1 MADGN
6 VGSLWMS
13 LGLKETVSKELKNL
27 GYSLNGTDDK
37 VKELQKALKGIGNDL
52 KSGDV
57 DAYARGIANLSKF
70 LKDTKIEAKGLSTL
84 LGSISG
90 ANVQNLLG
98 GEINATNAKKYLG
111 IIKEIT
117 SALSSL
123 GRGNSENTF
132 GLLSG
137 LYRYSVLLD
146 DIVKIKGQIKDLKE
160 TLETPAGKK
169 HEQSIKD
176 LIAEYTKLRTEMIG
190 VVNSG
195 NLKQLDSNKYSELLG
210 RGIQLYEALHAAAV
224 QAEKGVTALSNAA
237 DKEATSIQKS
247 TEVVNEQ
254 TNAFKKQEEQLKA
267 TTAAQ
272 KEKSAAESKTA
283 TAPKI
288 QPFVEDKGLD
298 KMLND
303 VTAAREKDA
312 AATQT
317 QIAYTKILNEVLDAF
332 KGKASTLL
340 GVKDDSGRKY
350 VDILNEA
357 NAAIEK
363 MNKARAAAMA
373 REGKDFKPENY
384 PDPTPRIKKALE
396 YLSLL
401 QRIDIAQKHISEV
414 KAANPNVDTKNI
426 KEAAKLVENFRDK
439 LLALQN
445 DKYLTGA
452 DDAHILGAYRKTL
465 AMTLKDVDAIIGKLQ
480 KPNPLSDLDGNFS
493 KLDAR
498 IDAVREKLAKLRD
511 LMNEGTQ
518 KGYNTSMFGERISG
532 LGGVVARMEAAMSNK
547 NGELANVDK
556 MKQLFSDISVELNKA
571 STAMQAY
578 GREKAKAVAQ
588 EREFAVASKLSAKD
602 KEAEL
607 KALSDYTKRYMTLVE
622 EKRKV
627 AEKAG
632 ISPFFKNDNGLKNI
646 KAEIDTLLER
656 LGRVREDITLYQHA
670 IGSGT
675 KEGISFG
682 QQGLKEANTEAEK
695 LMRSITNLQNVYDTL
710 RVSQVNVKDLI
721 GQTPQKQRQD
731 DIQRRMS
738 DYYSKLEKDSA
749 QAAKDAAK
757 AERERASAEKQ
768 RQKEL
773 NSAEKQRQNE
783 LRNTERRYD
792 SLGNKVRQLRAEFSR
807 GISLGANTDKSYE
820 EIRRLLSM
828 MRVLRALQGSLSS
841 TDWREHIGR
850 LGNYGAGHDAT
861 IANRALQDQRAINAA
876 QEKTNREK
884 EKSIDLERK
893 HQQEIANSAAK
904 VRSDLV
910 RAFEQAKNSAGGL
923 NSTMQDLKSLV
934 MQGGLVYGM
943 QQFAMSVIKT
953 GGELEK
959 QHIALQSI
967 LGDVQNANTMFS
979 QVKQLALQSPFTFSE
994 LNRDVKQLA
1003 AYGVEYDQLYDTT
1016 KRLADMASGL
1026 GVSFERIALA
1036 FGQVRSRGWLDGKEL
1051 RQISYAGIPL
1061 LQKLSEYYSKREG
1074 RKVSTSEVKTRISGR
1089 GVDFEDVKN
1098 VFWEMTDA
1106 GGQFYNM
1113 QLVLSE
1119 TLLGRFN
1126 KLKDAWEIM
1135 LSEFASD
1142 SNIVG
1147 SNLKHIL
1154 DLVTN
1159 LVQALHTMA
1168 PVVVAAFSGFA
1179 LKRLQ
1184 TSLGGGIG
1192 AALLSGKASMA
1203 SDIQKKVLLGEKTTA
1218 QELRLLATK
1227 KLITSEDIK
1236 ALSLAKAIKKVD
1248 LERMYIN
1255 GQISRSIYKDGMTDF
1270 AGTGTFGSRRKLVEA
1285 RQNGGWWN
1293 KAKAAFIGL
1302 QLRTNAYFTNL
1313 KIQFATTGGFWRTF
1327 ALKGMSAFAI
1337 LTAGARTMGATLLA
1351 AVGGLPGLIITGV
1364 TMGISYM
1371 YTKSADL
1378 TNRINQTA
1386 NEIEDRIKQLN
1397 DFLRENDTA
1406 KVLSGGDIK
1415 EVDNLIDA
1423 YKEKLKQLEPYNY
1436 NNLVMKADEK
1446 QSHEERLKYLDEE
1459 LKRLRDAEMIAKSK
1473 MGNRD
1478 NYSDFSG
1485 AITRSNR
1492 NYETLEKTTAQNMSD
1507 KGMDFASARSA
1518 AWKGLQPYQKGDMVN
1533 PIKKVILKQFGD
1545 ISKDETMRLAAM
1557 QAMSNIFASMEI
1569 PESRANMIR
1578 ASVLQAFGIG
1588 DKDSWLQE
1596 EAKNKLSDLLD
1607 SIAPTIATKI
1617 RSGQTLNEAEK
1628 AKVEELM
1635 QDAKRGL
1642 TGQYPEFEKALQA
1655 LLDASN
1661 FEAVIN
1667 LVFKDSKF
1675 NDVQNELL
1683 GNLPKMPLGVGD
1695 PETQAKKQKFAQ
1707 SWGKEGSWTKA
1718 REAANADVAAKKK
1731 EYEAAKK
1738 AKSKRQDELKK
1749 EWQLAEQ
1756 TAKELNLFD
1765 AKKDKNKG
1773 PKKDSALESLRQ
1785 QFEDFKAARQWYQK
1799 YIGIGNTQSEAIG
1812 KVKSLFPNLDWK
1824 KIDLSKYMESLEAMM
1839 PGRGFWNTT
1848 DRKKFHTQVNREK
1861 AEWQY
1866 SEIDKV
1872 EWERVSSN
1880 FKEAL
1885 EKGVKQA
1892 NLQKE
1897 LYEKTGSLDF
1907 AKLAFQDGA
1916 VWDKQTRKMA
1926 EDFKKNFGHDVN
1938 LGMTEADAKVLYK
1951 DTPLALE
1958 AWQKITTL
1966 VKDNYVKSLQ
1976 QAADIIAQTAS
1987 TQEKIAAI
1995 YAKYE
2000 TPIAQAEEAG
2010 NYGLA
2015 SRYTRQRDKEVNSAK
2030 TEAFNKSSD
2039 YITFFGAVS
2048 QLGMDRA
2055 SEIASQIRENINQAL
2070 ADGTIDAREYGKQI
2084 QQLDEQLNKLSSGK
2098 KNFFNSG
2105 LSGVAEQ
2112 RVKNAN
2118 EKITAGAALKQ
2129 EGERMQQEANTELI
2143 EAFSNLDFDA
2153 VDEIVA
2159 KMLEGHE
2166 KEEKGDAKL
2175 KQGQKEAKAA
2185 NEFKESM
2192 ANVSAAASKI
2202 NENIQ
2207 SIVAT
2212 FNDIKDTASALGV
2225 DTENDGWQDATAF
2238 FNSLGGVSSS
2248 ISNMVTSAMSGNVG
2262 GVLQGFVGIFTSP
2275 FKAFAA
2281 AHDAKLERQIKLAE
2295 RNITELER
2303 LRNDV
2308 KTAIENTLGGVYSYK
2323 MDADTRKRLG
2333 NVTNSYEKAARGESK
2348 KSQYSSD
2355 TYTTA
2360 KKSLSDPGNAYLAE
2374 QASLMAQKDEMQ
2386 RQLNAEEGKKKKD
2399 KDKIADYKQQIK
2411 EMETTI
2417 NNFAKDFLKD
2427 VYGVDMKA
2435 WASQLTDAVVSA
2447 WSKGEDAIDA
2457 YKKKAKEMVKDL
2469 TKNIVSQKL
2478 MEVALQ
2484 GPLDNLTEIIKQ
2496 KGKLEPEDVVKVAD
2510 DLYNGTNNA
2519 AENITA
2525 ILERLK
2531 NMGLD
2536 LSENGDGSVTNGI
2549 TNITEETADI
2559 LASYVNAIRLD
2570 VSVNRAQ
2577 VKDIGELLKM
2587 RLPEMGQIQKAQL
2600 GQLTQIVM
2608 LAEARNEKLDRM
2620 MDWMNAV
2627 STSGRKKLYIS

>member
-13 LGLKETVSKELKNL
+13 LGIKDAVSKELNRIADSMTGVDAKTKKAQESMRKLAEENLAGKNVAFL
-27 GYSLNGTDDK
+27 DK
-37 VKELQKALKGIGNDL
+37 LKKAVGDSTKEAKELQAVFEAIRSVRGGFTSLNWSFGAKNLNEYYNIITKISEALSKLYTQGL
-52 KSGDV
+52 TASGDKMWGSATGAV
-57 DAYARGIANLSKF
+57 EVL
-70 LKDTKIEAKGLSTL
+70 KGLSKIKEDGNIFFENFFKTDK
-84 LGSISG
+84 
-90 ANVQNLLG
+90 
-98 GEINATNAKKYLG
+98 AKAELESLQRE
-111 IIKEIT
+111 IIKLQKE
-117 SALSSL
+117 
-123 GRGNSENTF
+123 GM
-132 GLLSG
+132 GLLSKRNLDTQG
-137 LYRYSVLLD
+137 LAWATGLDDKIYKLHRAYSVLRD
-146 DIVKIKGQIKDLKE
+146 DEEKLLATTEKKKS
-160 TLETPAGKK
+160 AGKQDE
-169 HEQSIKD
+169 EQAKKT
-176 LIAEYTKLRTEMIG
+176 AEA
-190 VVNSG
+190 VNV
-195 NLKQLDSNKYSELLG
+195 QTD
-210 RGIQLYEALHAAAV
+210 AL
-224 QAEKGVTALSNAA
+224 
-237 DKEATSIQKS
+237 
-247 TEVVNEQ
+247 
-254 TNAFKKQEEQLKA
+254 KKQEEQLKA

-272 KEKSAAESKTA
+272 KEKSAAESKA
-283 TAPKI
+283 AAAPKI

-363 MNKARAAAMA
+363 MNKARAAAMVKK
-373 REGKDFKPENY
+373 GKDFNPANY

-396 YLSLL
+396 YLSQL

-426 KEAAKLVENFRDK
+426 KEAAKLVENFRNK

-498 IDAVREKLAKLRD
+498 IGAVREKLAKLRD

-578 GREKAKAVAQ
+578 GREKAKAVATDRNLETMEARYRRLQ
-588 EREFAVASKLSAKD
+588 ELISEVNRKIRELNDSARQGIRVGADTSRAESAISRLTEMRDKFSNADIGSKNAVA
-602 KEAEL
+602 EL
-607 KALSDYTKRYMTLVE
+607 VSEYK
-622 EKRKV
+622 
-627 AEKAG
+627 
-632 ISPFFKNDNGLKNI
+632 ILKNEIGNAKSEQDKLNNAITRANKKQDRKNERQEARDNKQRLSEI
-646 KAEIDTLLER
+646 KA
-656 LGRVREDITLYQHA
+656 A
-670 IGSGT
+670 
-675 KEGISFG
+675 
-682 QQGLKEANTEAEK
+682 EA
-695 LMRSITNLQNVYDTL
+695 
-710 RVSQVNVKDLI
+710 
-721 GQTPQKQRQD
+721 
-731 DIQRRMS
+731 
-738 DYYSKLEKDSA
+738 
-749 QAAKDAAK
+749 
-757 AERERASAEKQ
+757 
-768 RQKEL
+768 
-773 NSAEKQRQNE
+773 
-783 LRNTERRYD
+783 RYD
-792 SLGNKVRQLRAEFSR
+792 SLGNKVRALRREFSR
-807 GISLGANTDKSYE
+807 GISLGADVSKAE
-820 EIRRLLSM
+820 AEIHRLIDI
-828 MRVLRALQGSLSS
+828 MRYLRQMRIELTAGNMNVVG
-841 TDWREHIGR
+841 RIG
-850 LGNYGAGHDAT
+850 NIGAGHDTTLAG
-861 IANRALQDQRAINAA
+861 RALQDQKATNAAA
-876 QEKTNREK
+876 QEAINKGVRRG
-884 EKSIDLERK
+884 IDLERER
-893 HQQEIANSAAK
+893 QQEIAKSAAK
-904 VRSDLV
+904 VRSDL
-910 RAFEQAKNSAGGL
+910 AAALAGANAEASKMHGTL
-923 NSTMQDLKSLV
+923 NDIKSLFL
-934 MQGGLVYGM
+934 QGGIVYGA
-943 QQFAMSVIKT
+943 QSLFNAIVQT
-953 GGELEK
+953 GGEIVQ
-959 QHIALQSI
+959 QHIALRSI
-967 LGDVQNANTMFS
+967 LGDVTKADELFAQT
-979 QVKQLALQSPFTFSE
+979 QELALRSPFKFGE

-1003 AYGVEYDQLYDTT
+1003 AFGVEADSLYDTT
-1016 KRLADMASGL
+1016 KRLADIASGL
-1026 GVSFERIALA
+1026 GVSFERLGLA
-1036 FGQVRSRGWLDGKEL
+1036 YGQVKARSWLDGKEL
-1051 RQISYAGIPL
+1051 RQFAYAGLPL
-1061 LQKLSEYYSKREG
+1061 LQKITELYNSEGKNNKTNYKQSDVKEMISKRQ
-1074 RKVSTSEVKTRISGR
+1074 VS
-1089 GVDFEDVKN
+1089 FEDVQK
-1098 VFWEMTDA
+1098 VLWKMTDE

-1119 TLLGRFN
+1119 TLLGQWN

-1135 LSEFASD
+1135 LSRFAEGKNVIGGTFMFAIKGATDLLLTIDKLSPALLTFASVFL
-1142 SNIVG
+1142 SKKLFGLASSRLGIG
-1147 SNLKHIL
+1147 SIDRNLNDQAKIQLRNYAIEQQQLVLERKITQEIATQNVQKRAYWLADVQTQQAVMGRLALEGKLSIL
-1154 DLVTN
+1154 QMQKAVREGLITKELIDQLVIMGQITARQGEII
-1159 LVQALHTMA
+1159 LKGGTMA
-1168 PVVVAAFSGFA
+1168 AV
-1179 LKRLQ
+1179 
-1184 TSLGGGIG
+1184 
-1192 AALLSGKASMA
+1192 M
-1203 SDIQKKVLLGEKTTA
+1203 
-1218 QELRLLATK
+1218 
-1227 KLITSEDIK
+1227 
-1236 ALSLAKAIKKVD
+1236 
-1248 LERMYIN
+1248 N
-1255 GQISRSIYKDGMTDF
+1255 MT
-1270 AGTGTFGSRRKLVEA
+1270 GSK
-1285 RQNGGWWN
+1285 
-1293 KAKAAFIGL
+1293 
-1302 QLRTNAYFTNL
+1302 
-1313 KIQFATTGGFWRTF
+1313 
-1327 ALKGMSAFAI
+1327 LKGMLSFVGGWVGLTFMAVTQVISSIYNEFSAIKEKAESLQAPDSDWMKDYYDALGAKKGTTDTELKKQIDSMKQLLIKSDAYTKTIDEQIKKAKDLNEQYDILRKGVENAKNVASGDAGMIADAIGSTGGWKSGNPFNDTIEENLKDLQHSTDAYQLKLSAFDEVTKSKMDSVASAI
-1337 LTAGARTMGATLLA
+1337 LGAAGAGKTLEDKIRILA
-1351 AVGGLPGLIITGV
+1351 DEGGQKWAVFQANMVKWNKNIGFSIKVLGNKANDV
-1364 TMGISYM
+1364 TSDI
-1371 YTKSADL
+1371 
-1378 TNRINQTA
+1378 
-1386 NEIEDRIKQLN
+1386 NEIANDDVPKILNTIKKHLGLYGN
-1397 DFLRENDTA
+1397 DFKNWCNRNPERFRNMLLQIMNEATWLVPQIKKKLEELTGFEFKPSGNKNSVTGKTVMQERVFENLRGNQKAYDLISSYIAEGSWYKTKNNAQSALQDLYNEMKSRQKGGASKASIAEA
-1406 KVLSGGDIK
+1406 KKDYETLHKAVLQGFGYNFIPEDKKSNKVPKNKGDKKDK
-1415 EVDNLIDA
+1415 E
-1423 YKEKLKQLEPYNY
+1423 
-1436 NNLVMKADEK
+1436 
-1446 QSHEERLKYLDEE
+1446 LDE
-1459 LKRLRDAEMIAKSK
+1459 LKR
-1473 MGNRD
+1473 
-1478 NYSDFSG
+1478 
-1485 AITRSNR
+1485 
-1492 NYETLEKTTAQNMSD
+1492 
-1507 KGMDFASARSA
+1507 
-1518 AWKGLQPYQKGDMVN
+1518 
-1533 PIKKVILKQFGD
+1533 
-1545 ISKDETMRLAAM
+1545 
-1557 QAMSNIFASMEI
+1557 
-1569 PESRANMIR
+1569 
-1578 ASVLQAFGIG
+1578 
-1588 DKDSWLQE
+1588 
-1596 EAKNKLSDLLD
+1596 
-1607 SIAPTIATKI
+1607 
-1617 RSGQTLNEAEK
+1617 
-1628 AKVEELM
+1628 
-1635 QDAKRGL
+1635 
-1642 TGQYPEFEKALQA
+1642 
-1655 LLDASN
+1655 
-1661 FEAVIN
+1661 
-1667 LVFKDSKF
+1667 
-1675 NDVQNELL
+1675 
-1683 GNLPKMPLGVGD
+1683 
-1695 PETQAKKQKFAQ
+1695 
-1707 SWGKEGSWTKA
+1707 
-1718 REAANADVAAKKK
+1718 
-1731 EYEAAKK
+1731 
-1738 AKSKRQDELKK
+1738 
-1749 EWQLAEQ
+1749 QL
-1756 TAKELNLFD
+1756 
-1765 AKKDKNKG
+1765 
-1773 PKKDSALESLRQ
+1773 
-1785 QFEDFKAARQWYQK
+1785 EDFKAARQAYQK
-1799 YIGIGNTQSEAIG
+1799 LRKEAG
-1812 KVKSLFPNLDWK
+1812 MSRAKAKNEVFGLYKDLDWK
-1824 KIDLSKYMESLEAMM
+1824 KIDLDNYSGSISRLKD
-1839 PGRGFWNTT
+1839 GFNFDKTT
-1848 DRKKFHTQVNREK
+1848 DRKKFRTQLDKENF
-1861 AEWQY
+1861 EWRF
-1866 SEIDKV
+1866 SEELKP
-1872 EWERVSSN
+1872 EWERVASN

-1916 VWDKQTRKMA
+1916 VWDRQTRKMA
-1926 EDFKKNFGHDVN
+1926 EDFKKNFGHDVD
-1938 LGMTEADAKVLYK
+1938 LGLTDADAKVLYK

-1987 TQEKIAAI
+1987 TQEKTAAI

-2000 TPIAQAEEAG
+2000 TPIAQAKEAG
-2010 NYGLA
+2010 DNGLA
-2015 SRYTRQRDKEVNSAK
+2015 YRYTRQRDKEVNSAK

-2098 KNFFNSG
+2098 KNFFNAG

-2112 RVKNAN
+2112 RVQNAN

-2129 EGERMQQEANTELI
+2129 EGERLAQEATTRL
-2143 EAFSNLDFDA
+2143 LDALKNSDW
-2153 VDEIVA
+2153 DGVA
-2159 KMLEGHE
+2159 KATAEVQEGKKKA
-2166 KEEKGDAKL
+2166 KEGENKIKE
-2175 KQGQKEAKAA
+2175 GQEEAKAA
-2185 NEFKESM
+2185 NKFKKAMS
-2192 ANVSAAASKI
+2192 AVSVAADKI
-2202 NENIQ
+2202 NANIQ
-2207 SIVAT
+2207 GVVAA

-2225 DTENDGWQDATAF
+2225 DTESNAWQDATAF
-2238 FNSLGGVSSS
+2238 FDSLNGISNSISS
-2248 ISNMVTSAMSGNVG
+2248 IATSAMSGNVG
-2262 GVLQGFVGIFTSP
+2262 GVIQGVVGIFTSP

-2281 AHDAKLERQIKLAE
+2281 AHDAKQERQIKLAE

-2427 VYGVDMKA
+2427 IYGVDMKA

-2447 WSKGEDAIDA
+2447 WSKGEDAIGA

-2469 TKNIVSQKL
+2469 TKNIVSQKV
-2478 MEVALQ
+2478 MEAALQ

-2549 TNITEETADI
+2549 KNITEETADI

>member
-13 LGLKETVSKELKNL
+13 LGLKETVSKELNKIADGMTGVDEKTRKAQENLRKLADTDVSGKNISFLKKIQNAL
-27 GYSLNGTDDK
+27 GDTSAEA
-37 VKELQKALKGIGNDL
+37 KELQAVLGVIGKTKGGWKGITEDL
-52 KSGDV
+52 NIGKLQQ
-57 DAYARGIANLSKF
+57 YAKLVRELEFALTNIESK
-70 LKDTKIEAKGLSTL
+70 KGLSDSGFNLQSTIYQSREAIDAIASLQNHLKFADAPTASGLKAIRQELQGLINEGTSLIHSPIKNYMQIDKWLNTL
-84 LGSISG
+84 DGKVTDIEYKYIVATQGVSK
-90 ANVQNLLG
+90 
-98 GEINATNAKKYLG
+98 ETNAV
-111 IIKEIT
+111 
-117 SALSSL
+117 A
-123 GRGNSENTF
+123 
-132 GLLSG
+132 
-137 LYRYSVLLD
+137 D
-146 DIVKIKGQIKDLKE
+146 
-160 TLETPAGKK
+160 AGKRAE
-169 HEQSIKD
+169 EQTKKN
-176 LIAEYTKLRTEMIG
+176 AE
-190 VVNSG
+190 
-195 NLKQLDSNKYSELLG
+195 
-210 RGIQLYEALHAAAV
+210 A
-224 QAEKGVTALSNAA
+224 
-237 DKEATSIQKS
+237 
-247 TEVVNEQ
+247 VNEQ
-254 TNAFKKQEEQLKA
+254 TNALKKQEEQLKA

-757 AERERASAEKQ
+757 AERERA
-768 RQKEL
+768 
-773 NSAEKQRQNE
+773 SAEKQRQNE

-1492 NYETLEKTTAQNMSD
+1492 NYERLEKTTAQNMSD

-2262 GVLQGFVGIFTSP
+2262 GVLQGVVGIFTSP

-2427 VYGVDMKA
+2427 IYGVDMKA
-2435 WASQLTDAVVSA
+2435 WASQLTDAVVSS

-2469 TKNIVSQKL
+2469 TKNIVSQKV

-2549 TNITEETADI
+2549 KNITEETADI

-2620 MDWMNAV
+2620 MDWMNSV

>member
-13 LGLKETVSKELKNL
+13 LGIKDAVSKELNRIADSMTGVDAKTKKAQESMRKLAEENLAGKNVAFL
-27 GYSLNGTDDK
+27 DRLKKAIGDSTK
-37 VKELQKALKGIGNDL
+37 EAKELQVVFEAIRSIRGGFSSLNWSVGAKSLKEYSGIIMKINDALDKLYTRGLTASGDKMWGSATGALKVLEGISKIKEEGNFFFENFFKTDKAKAGLEDL
-52 KSGDV
+52 Q
-57 DAYARGIANLSKF
+57 R
-70 LKDTKIEAKGLSTL
+70 E
-84 LGSISG
+84 
-90 ANVQNLLG
+90 
-98 GEINATNAKKYLG
+98 
-111 IIKEIT
+111 IIKLQKE
-117 SALSSL
+117 
-123 GRGNSENTF
+123 GM
-132 GLLSG
+132 GLLNKRTLDTEG
-137 LYRYSVLLD
+137 LAWAAGLDDKIYKLHRAYSVLRD
-146 DIVKIKGQIKDLKE
+146 DEEKLLATTE
-160 TLETPAGKK
+160 KK
-169 HEQSIKD
+169 KPVWKQDEEQAKKN
-176 LIAEYTKLRTEMIG
+176 AEA
-190 VVNSG
+190 VN
-195 NLKQLDSNKYSELLG
+195 
-210 RGIQLYEALHAAAV
+210 V
-224 QAEKGVTALSNAA
+224 
-237 DKEATSIQKS
+237 
-247 TEVVNEQ
+247 Q
-254 TNAFKKQEEQLKA
+254 TNALKKQEEQLKA
-267 TTAAQ
+267 TSAAQ
-272 KEKSAAESKTA
+272 KEKNATENKAAA
-283 TAPKI
+283 APKI

-363 MNKARAAAMA
+363 MNKARAAAMVK
-373 REGKDFKPENY
+373 EGKDFNPANY

-426 KEAAKLVENFRDK
+426 KEAAKLVENFRNK

-757 AERERASAEKQ
+757 AERERA
-768 RQKEL
+768 
-773 NSAEKQRQNE
+773 SAEKQRQNE

-1492 NYETLEKTTAQNMSD
+1492 NYERLEKTTAQNMSD

-1773 PKKDSALESLRQ
+1773 TKKDSALESLRQ

-1848 DRKKFHTQVNREK
+1848 DRKKFRTQVNREK

-1866 SEIDKV
+1866 SEVDKV

-1916 VWDKQTRKMA
+1916 VWNKQTRKMA

-2192 ANVSAAASKI
+2192 ANVSVAASKI

-2248 ISNMVTSAMSGNVG
+2248 ITSAMSGNVG

-2386 RQLNAEEGKKKKD
+2386 RQLNAEEGKKKND

-2427 VYGVDMKA
+2427 IYGVDMKA

-2469 TKNIVSQKL
+2469 TKNIVSQKV
-2478 MEVALQ
+2478 MEAALQ
-2484 GPLDNLTEIIKQ
+2484 GPLDNLTEIIKK

-2531 NMGLD
+2531 DMGLD

-2549 TNITEETADI
+2549 KNITEETADI

>member
-13 LGLKETVSKELKNL
+13 LGIKDAVSKELNRIADSMTGVDAKTKKAQESMRKLAEENLAGKNVAFL
-27 GYSLNGTDDK
+27 DRLKKTIGDSTK
-37 VKELQKALKGIGNDL
+37 EAKELQVVFEAIR
-52 KSGDV
+52 SV
-57 DAYARGIANLSKF
+57 RGGFSSLNWSVG
-70 LKDTKIEAKGLSTL
+70 AKGL
-84 LGSISG
+84 
-90 ANVQNLLG
+90 N
-98 GEINATNAKKYLG
+98 EYYG
-111 IIKEIT
+111 IIMKIKDALDKLYTRGLTASGDKMWGSMTGALNVLDGISKIKED
-117 SALSSL
+117 
-123 GRGNSENTF
+123 GGFFFENFFKTDKAKAGLEDLQREIIKLQKEGM
-132 GLLSG
+132 GLLNKKNLDTEG
-137 LYRYSVLLD
+137 LAWAAGLDDKIYKLYRAYSVLQDAEEKL
-146 DIVKIKGQIKDLKE
+146 LATTE
-160 TLETPAGKK
+160 KK
-169 HEQSIKD
+169 KPVWKQDEEQAKKN
-176 LIAEYTKLRTEMIG
+176 AEA
-190 VVNSG
+190 VN
-195 NLKQLDSNKYSELLG
+195 
-210 RGIQLYEALHAAAV
+210 V
-224 QAEKGVTALSNAA
+224 
-237 DKEATSIQKS
+237 
-247 TEVVNEQ
+247 Q
-254 TNAFKKQEEQLKA
+254 TNALKKQEEQLKA

-272 KEKSAAESKTA
+272 KEKSTAESKTA

-426 KEAAKLVENFRDK
+426 KEAAKLVENFRNK

-547 NGELANVDK
+547 NGELANIDK

-656 LGRVREDITLYQHA
+656 LGRVREDIALYQHA
-670 IGSGT
+670 IGTGT

-710 RVSQVNVKDLI
+710 RVSQANVKDLI

-757 AERERASAEKQ
+757 AERERAA
-768 RQKEL
+768 
-773 NSAEKQRQNE
+773 AEKQRQNE

-841 TDWREHIGR
+841 TNWREHLGR

-861 IANRALQDQRAINAA
+861 QAGRALQDQKATNAAA
-876 QEKTNREK
+876 QEAINKGIRRG
-884 EKSIDLERK
+884 IDLERER
-893 HQQEIANSAAK
+893 QQEIAKSAAK
-904 VRSDLV
+904 VRSDL
-910 RAFEQAKNSAGGL
+910 AAALAGANAEASKMHGTL
-923 NSTMQDLKSLV
+923 NDIKSLFL
-934 MQGGLVYGM
+934 QGGIVYGA
-943 QQFAMSVIKT
+943 QSLFNAIVQT
-953 GGELEK
+953 GGEIVQ
-959 QHIALQSI
+959 QHIALRSI
-967 LGDVQNANTMFS
+967 LGDVTKADELFAQT
-979 QVKQLALQSPFTFSE
+979 QELALRSPFKFGE

-1003 AYGVEYDQLYDTT
+1003 AFGVEADSLYDTT
-1016 KRLADMASGL
+1016 KRLADIASGL
-1026 GVSFERIALA
+1026 GVSFERLGLA
-1036 FGQVRSRGWLDGKEL
+1036 YGQVKARSWLDGKEL
-1051 RQISYAGIPL
+1051 RQFAYAGLPL
-1061 LQKLSEYYSKREG
+1061 LQKITELYNSEGKNNKTNYKQSDVKEMISKRQ
-1074 RKVSTSEVKTRISGR
+1074 VS
-1089 GVDFEDVKN
+1089 FEDVQKIL
-1098 VFWEMTDA
+1098 WKMTDE

-1119 TLLGRFN
+1119 TLLGQWN

-1135 LSEFASD
+1135 LSRFAEGKNVIGGTFMFAIKGATDLLLTIDKLSPALLTFASVFL
-1142 SNIVG
+1142 SKKLFGLASSRLGIG
-1147 SNLKHIL
+1147 SIGRNLNDQAKIQLRNYAIEQQQLVLERKITQEIATQNVQKRAYWLADVQTQQAVMGRLALEGKLSIL
-1154 DLVTN
+1154 QMQKAVKEGLITKELIDQLVIMGQITARQGEII
-1159 LVQALHTMA
+1159 LKGGTMA
-1168 PVVVAAFSGFA
+1168 AV
-1179 LKRLQ
+1179 
-1184 TSLGGGIG
+1184 
-1192 AALLSGKASMA
+1192 M
-1203 SDIQKKVLLGEKTTA
+1203 
-1218 QELRLLATK
+1218 
-1227 KLITSEDIK
+1227 
-1236 ALSLAKAIKKVD
+1236 
-1248 LERMYIN
+1248 N
-1255 GQISRSIYKDGMTDF
+1255 MT
-1270 AGTGTFGSRRKLVEA
+1270 GSK
-1285 RQNGGWWN
+1285 
-1293 KAKAAFIGL
+1293 
-1302 QLRTNAYFTNL
+1302 
-1313 KIQFATTGGFWRTF
+1313 
-1327 ALKGMSAFAI
+1327 LKGMLSFVGGWVGLTFMAVTQVISSIYNEFSAIKEKAESLQAPDSDWMKDYYDALGAKKGTTDTELKKQIDSMKQLLIKSDAYTKTIDEQIKKAKDLNEQYDILRKGVENAKNVASGDAGMIADAIGSTGGWKSGNPFNDTIEENLKDLQHSTDAYQLKLSTFDELTKSKMDSVASAI
-1337 LTAGARTMGATLLA
+1337 LGAAGAGKTLEDKIRILADEGGQKWAIFQANMVKWNGNIAYSIKGLGNRANDVTSDINEIANDDVPKILGAIRKHLGLYGNDFKNWCNRNPERFRNMLLQIMNEA
-1351 AVGGLPGLIITGV
+1351 TWLVPQIKKKLEELTSFEFKPSGKKNSITGRTV
-1364 TMGISYM
+1364 MQERVFENLNGNQKAYDLISSYIEEGSW
-1371 YTKSADL
+1371 YKTKNNAQSALQDL
-1378 TNRINQTA
+1378 Y
-1386 NEIEDRIKQLN
+1386 NEMKSRQKGGASKASIAEAKKDYDTLYKAVLQGFGYRFIPEDKKSN
-1397 DFLRENDTA
+1397 
-1406 KVLSGGDIK
+1406 KVPKVKDDK
-1415 EVDNLIDA
+1415 ED
-1423 YKEKLKQLEPYNY
+1423 KEL
-1436 NNLVMKADEK
+1436 
-1446 QSHEERLKYLDEE
+1446 EE
-1459 LKRLRDAEMIAKSK
+1459 LKR
-1473 MGNRD
+1473 
-1478 NYSDFSG
+1478 
-1485 AITRSNR
+1485 
-1492 NYETLEKTTAQNMSD
+1492 
-1507 KGMDFASARSA
+1507 
-1518 AWKGLQPYQKGDMVN
+1518 
-1533 PIKKVILKQFGD
+1533 
-1545 ISKDETMRLAAM
+1545 
-1557 QAMSNIFASMEI
+1557 
-1569 PESRANMIR
+1569 
-1578 ASVLQAFGIG
+1578 
-1588 DKDSWLQE
+1588 
-1596 EAKNKLSDLLD
+1596 
-1607 SIAPTIATKI
+1607 
-1617 RSGQTLNEAEK
+1617 
-1628 AKVEELM
+1628 
-1635 QDAKRGL
+1635 
-1642 TGQYPEFEKALQA
+1642 
-1655 LLDASN
+1655 
-1661 FEAVIN
+1661 
-1667 LVFKDSKF
+1667 
-1675 NDVQNELL
+1675 
-1683 GNLPKMPLGVGD
+1683 
-1695 PETQAKKQKFAQ
+1695 
-1707 SWGKEGSWTKA
+1707 
-1718 REAANADVAAKKK
+1718 
-1731 EYEAAKK
+1731 
-1738 AKSKRQDELKK
+1738 
-1749 EWQLAEQ
+1749 QL
-1756 TAKELNLFD
+1756 
-1765 AKKDKNKG
+1765 
-1773 PKKDSALESLRQ
+1773 
-1785 QFEDFKAARQWYQK
+1785 EDFKAARQAYQK
-1799 YIGIGNTQSEAIG
+1799 LRKEAGMSRAKAKSEVFG
-1812 KVKSLFPNLDWK
+1812 LYKDLDWK
-1824 KIDLSKYMESLEAMM
+1824 KIGLDNYSGSIARLK
-1839 PGRGFWNTT
+1839 GGFNFDKTN
-1848 DRKKFHTQVNREK
+1848 DRKKFRTQLDKENF
-1861 AEWQY
+1861 EWRF
-1866 SEIDKV
+1866 SEELKP
-1872 EWERVSSN
+1872 EWERVAAN

-1938 LGMTEADAKVLYK
+1938 LGMTEADAKALYK
-1951 DTPLALE
+1951 ETPLALE

-2212 FNDIKDTASALGV
+2212 FNDIKDTASTLGV

-2427 VYGVDMKA
+2427 IYGVDMKA

-2469 TKNIVSQKL
+2469 TKNIVSQKV

-2549 TNITEETADI
+2549 KNITEETADI

>member
-1 MADGN
+1 MASGN
-6 VGSLWMS
+6 LGDLWFQLGIKDNTHKALNSMLKDVQRLEGMINSLNLNINKERDPNKKKEMKEQLSNALNYLHLLQKVNIELNKIGDIKNVNAGINTGELDRAKKALMDFRNELINLQTGKTAGGVDNAFMS
-13 LGLKETVSKELKNL
+13 AYNAKFRNLITDVRQIEKAFDKENTLSASKNNAARLNRELETTKNKLAEIQSLQSKGMRNGIDTTALLSGGNTLRGVKRRMETMLADDNLLANGAKVKSLLSDIAYAYTKATGKVQEYKRTASETASVDSALSKQKLAVEQINTILSNIDKLNGKSLEIGTDTSKLTAVRGEIERIKATIESFSGKQLLNKGFGDALNELKL
-27 GYSLNGTDDK
+27 W
-37 VKELQKALKGIGNDL
+37 KERVN
-52 KSGDV
+52 
-57 DAYARGIANLSKF
+57 RT
-70 LKDTKIEAKGLSTL
+70 LKDQ
-84 LGSISG
+84 SG
-90 ANVQNLLG
+90 ANQR
-98 GEINATNAKKYLG
+98 AKA
-111 IIKEIT
+111 
-117 SALSSL
+117 SD
-123 GRGNSENTF
+123 RN
-132 GLLSG
+132 
-137 LYRYSVLLD
+137 
-146 DIVKIKGQIKDLKE
+146 
-160 TLETPAGKK
+160 LETMEARYRRL
-169 HEQSIKD
+169 Q
-176 LIAEYTKLRTEMIG
+176 
-190 VVNSG
+190 
-195 NLKQLDSNKYSELLG
+195 EL
-210 RGIQLYEALHAAAV
+210 
-224 QAEKGVTALSNAA
+224 
-237 DKEATSIQKS
+237 
-247 TEVVNEQ
+247 
-254 TNAFKKQEEQLKA
+254 
-267 TTAAQ
+267 
-272 KEKSAAESKTA
+272 
-283 TAPKI
+283 
-288 QPFVEDKGLD
+288 
-298 KMLND
+298 
-303 VTAAREKDA
+303 
-312 AATQT
+312 
-317 QIAYTKILNEVLDAF
+317 
-332 KGKASTLL
+332 
-340 GVKDDSGRKY
+340 
-350 VDILNEA
+350 
-357 NAAIEK
+357 
-363 MNKARAAAMA
+363 
-373 REGKDFKPENY
+373 
-384 PDPTPRIKKALE
+384 
-396 YLSLL
+396 
-401 QRIDIAQKHISEV
+401 ISEV
-414 KAANPNVDTKNI
+414 TRKIRELNDSARQGIRVGADTSRAESAI
-426 KEAAKLVENFRDK
+426 SRLTEMRDK
-439 LLALQN
+439 FN
-445 DKYLTGA
+445 NA
-452 DDAHILGAYRKTL
+452 D
-465 AMTLKDVDAIIGKLQ
+465 IG
-480 KPNPLSDLDGNFS
+480 S
-493 KLDAR
+493 K
-498 IDAVREKLAKLRD
+498 
-511 LMNEGTQ
+511 N
-518 KGYNTSMFGERISG
+518 
-532 LGGVVARMEAAMSNK
+532 
-547 NGELANVDK
+547 
-556 MKQLFSDISVELNKA
+556 
-571 STAMQAY
+571 
-578 GREKAKAVAQ
+578 AVA
-588 EREFAVASKLSAKD
+588 
-602 KEAEL
+602 EL
-607 KALSDYTKRYMTLVE
+607 VSEYK
-622 EKRKV
+622 
-627 AEKAG
+627 
-632 ISPFFKNDNGLKNI
+632 ILKNEIGNAKSEQDKLNNAITRANKKQDRKNERQEARDNKQRLSEI
-646 KAEIDTLLER
+646 KA
-656 LGRVREDITLYQHA
+656 
-670 IGSGT
+670 
-675 KEGISFG
+675 
-682 QQGLKEANTEAEK
+682 TEA
-695 LMRSITNLQNVYDTL
+695 
-710 RVSQVNVKDLI
+710 
-721 GQTPQKQRQD
+721 
-731 DIQRRMS
+731 
-738 DYYSKLEKDSA
+738 
-749 QAAKDAAK
+749 
-757 AERERASAEKQ
+757 
-768 RQKEL
+768 
-773 NSAEKQRQNE
+773 
-783 LRNTERRYD
+783 RYD
-792 SLGNKVRQLRAEFSR
+792 SLGNKVRALRREFSR
-807 GISLGANTDKSYE
+807 GISLGADVSKAEAEIYRLTGIMRYLRIMRSELEAGNIKEVGRIGNT
-820 EIRRLLSM
+820 
-828 MRVLRALQGSLSS
+828 G
-841 TDWREHIGR
+841 T
-850 LGNYGAGHDAT
+850 GHDTTLAG
-861 IANRALQDQRAINAA
+861 RALQDQRAINAA

-959 QHIALQSI
+959 QHFALQSI

-1492 NYETLEKTTAQNMSD
+1492 NYERLEKTTAQNMSD

-1607 SIAPTIATKI
+1607 SVAPTIATKI

-1683 GNLPKMPLGVGD
+1683 GNLPKIPLGVGD
-1695 PETQAKKQKFAQ
+1695 PEIQAKKQKFAQ

-1718 REAANADVAAKKK
+1718 REAANADIAAKKK

-1824 KIDLSKYMESLEAMM
+1824 KIDLSKYIESLEAMM

-1872 EWERVSSN
+1872 EWERVASN
-1880 FKEAL
+1880 FKDAL

-1926 EDFKKNFGHDVN
+1926 EDFKKDFGHDVN

-1951 DTPLALE
+1951 EKPLALE

-2129 EGERMQQEANTELI
+2129 EGERMQQEATTALI

-2153 VDEIVA
+2153 VDDIVA
-2159 KMLEGHE
+2159 QMLEGHE
-2166 KEEKGDAKL
+2166 KEEEGDTKL

-2225 DTENDGWQDATAF
+2225 DTESDGWQDATAF
-2238 FNSLGGVSSS
+2238 FNSLGGVSNS
-2248 ISNMVTSAMSGNVG
+2248 ISNAVTSAMSGNVG
-2262 GVLQGFVGIFTSP
+2262 GVLQGVVGIFTSP

-2281 AHDAKLERQIKLAE
+2281 AHDAKQERQIKLAE

-2308 KTAIENTLGGVYSYK
+2308 KTAIENTLGGVYSYN

-2333 NVTNSYEKAARGESK
+2333 NITNSYEKAARGESG
-2348 KSQYSSD
+2348 KSQYTSD
-2355 TYTTA
+2355 TYTAA
-2360 KKSLSDPGNAYLAE
+2360 KKSLSDPSNAFLAE

-2386 RQLNAEEGKKKKD
+2386 RQLNAEDGKKKKD

-2417 NNFAKDFLKD
+2417 NNLAKDFLKD
-2427 VYGVDMKA
+2427 IYGVDMKS
-2435 WASQLTDAVVSA
+2435 WASQLTDAVVTA

-2469 TKNIVSQKL
+2469 TKNIISQKI

-2531 NMGLD
+2531 SMGLD
-2536 LSENGDGSVTNGI
+2536 FSEDGDGSLTNGI
-2549 TNITEETADI
+2549 KNITEETADI

>member
-1 MADGN
+1 MASGN
-6 VGSLWMS
+6 LGDLWFQLGIKDNTNKDLNSMLKYVQRLEGMINSLNYSINKEQDPKKKKEMKEQLSNALNYLHLLQKVNIELNKISGIKNVNAGINTGELDRAKKALMDFRNELINLQSGKTAGGVDNAFMS
-13 LGLKETVSKELKNL
+13 AYNAKFRNLITDVRQIEKAFDKENTLSASKNNAARLNRELETTKNKLAEIQSLQSRGVRNGIDTTALLSGGNTLRGVKRRMETMLADDNLLTNGAKVKSLLSDIAYAYTKATGKVQEYKRTASETTSVDSALSKQKLAVEQINTILGNIDKLKGKSLEIGTDTSKLTAVRGEIERIKTTIESFSGKQLLNKGFGDALNELKL
-27 GYSLNGTDDK
+27 W
-37 VKELQKALKGIGNDL
+37 KERVN
-52 KSGDV
+52 
-57 DAYARGIANLSKF
+57 RT
-70 LKDTKIEAKGLSTL
+70 LKDQ
-84 LGSISG
+84 SG
-90 ANVQNLLG
+90 ANQS
-98 GEINATNAKKYLG
+98 AKA
-111 IIKEIT
+111 
-117 SALSSL
+117 SD
-123 GRGNSENTF
+123 RN
-132 GLLSG
+132 
-137 LYRYSVLLD
+137 
-146 DIVKIKGQIKDLKE
+146 
-160 TLETPAGKK
+160 LETMEARYRRL
-169 HEQSIKD
+169 Q
-176 LIAEYTKLRTEMIG
+176 
-190 VVNSG
+190 
-195 NLKQLDSNKYSELLG
+195 EL
-210 RGIQLYEALHAAAV
+210 
-224 QAEKGVTALSNAA
+224 
-237 DKEATSIQKS
+237 
-247 TEVVNEQ
+247 
-254 TNAFKKQEEQLKA
+254 
-267 TTAAQ
+267 
-272 KEKSAAESKTA
+272 
-283 TAPKI
+283 
-288 QPFVEDKGLD
+288 
-298 KMLND
+298 
-303 VTAAREKDA
+303 
-312 AATQT
+312 
-317 QIAYTKILNEVLDAF
+317 
-332 KGKASTLL
+332 
-340 GVKDDSGRKY
+340 
-350 VDILNEA
+350 
-357 NAAIEK
+357 
-363 MNKARAAAMA
+363 
-373 REGKDFKPENY
+373 
-384 PDPTPRIKKALE
+384 
-396 YLSLL
+396 
-401 QRIDIAQKHISEV
+401 ISEV
-414 KAANPNVDTKNI
+414 TRKIRELNDSARQGIRVGADTSRAERVI
-426 KEAAKLVENFRDK
+426 LRLFEMRDK
-439 LLALQN
+439 FN
-445 DKYLTGA
+445 NA
-452 DDAHILGAYRKTL
+452 D
-465 AMTLKDVDAIIGKLQ
+465 IG
-480 KPNPLSDLDGNFS
+480 S
-493 KLDAR
+493 K
-498 IDAVREKLAKLRD
+498 
-511 LMNEGTQ
+511 N
-518 KGYNTSMFGERISG
+518 
-532 LGGVVARMEAAMSNK
+532 
-547 NGELANVDK
+547 
-556 MKQLFSDISVELNKA
+556 
-571 STAMQAY
+571 
-578 GREKAKAVAQ
+578 AVA
-588 EREFAVASKLSAKD
+588 
-602 KEAEL
+602 EL
-607 KALSDYTKRYMTLVE
+607 VSEYK
-622 EKRKV
+622 
-627 AEKAG
+627 
-632 ISPFFKNDNGLKNI
+632 ILKNEIGNAKSEQDKLNNAITRANKKQDRKNERQEARDNKQRLSEI
-646 KAEIDTLLER
+646 KA
-656 LGRVREDITLYQHA
+656 
-670 IGSGT
+670 
-675 KEGISFG
+675 
-682 QQGLKEANTEAEK
+682 TEA
-695 LMRSITNLQNVYDTL
+695 
-710 RVSQVNVKDLI
+710 
-721 GQTPQKQRQD
+721 
-731 DIQRRMS
+731 
-738 DYYSKLEKDSA
+738 
-749 QAAKDAAK
+749 
-757 AERERASAEKQ
+757 
-768 RQKEL
+768 
-773 NSAEKQRQNE
+773 
-783 LRNTERRYD
+783 RYD
-792 SLGNKVRQLRAEFSR
+792 SLGNKVRALRREFSR
-807 GISLGANTDKSYE
+807 GISLGADVSKAE
-820 EIRRLLSM
+820 AEIHRLIDT
-828 MRVLRALQGSLSS
+828 MRYLRQMRIWLAEGQDVVG
-841 TDWREHIGR
+841 RIG
-850 LGNYGAGHDAT
+850 NIGAGHDTTLAG
-861 IANRALQDQRAINAA
+861 RVLQDQRRLNSG
-876 QEKTNREK
+876 QEKLNRETRQSVK
-884 EKSIDLERK
+884 LVS
-893 HQQEIANSAAK
+893 
-904 VRSDLV
+904 SDLV

-943 QQFAMSVIKT
+943 HQFAMSVITT

-967 LGDVQNANTMFS
+967 LGDIQNANIMFS
-979 QVKQLALQSPFTFSE
+979 QVKELALQSPFTFSE

-1074 RKVSTSEVKTRISGR
+1074 RKVSTSEIKTRISGR

-1119 TLLGRFN
+1119 TLLGRYN

-1135 LSEFASD
+1135 LSDFASGN
-1142 SNIVG
+1142 SIVG
-1147 SNLKHIL
+1147 KGLKGIL
-1154 DLVTN
+1154 DLITE
-1159 LVQALHTMA
+1159 LVQAMHSMA
-1168 PVVVAAFSGFA
+1168 PVIAAAFTGPLLSKAMGRLSGGLDKA
-1179 LKRLQ
+1179 LLTAKSGIATDLTRKALEGKKLKKTEKDFLASKNQIVDADIKNLASANALTKTELRRLYISGRITKEMYAQGMALARQDTASNGINFKRLMANIK
-1184 TSLGGGIG
+1184 SLGEG
-1192 AALLSGKASMA
+1192 AKW
-1203 SDIQKKVLLGEKTTA
+1203 
-1218 QELRLLATK
+1218 
-1227 KLITSEDIK
+1227 K
-1236 ALSLAKAIKKVD
+1236 ALGSL
-1248 LERMYIN
+1248 MGN
-1255 GQISRSIYKDGMTDF
+1255 GIMGGLSSIYSF
-1270 AGTGTFGSRRKLVEA
+1270 F
-1285 RQNGGWWN
+1285 
-1293 KAKAAFIGL
+1293 
-1302 QLRTNAYFTNL
+1302 
-1313 KIQFATTGGFWRTF
+1313 
-1327 ALKGMSAFAI
+1327 
-1337 LTAGARTMGATLLA
+1337 
-1351 AVGGLPGLIITGV
+1351 GGLPGIAITAGA
-1364 TMGISYM
+1364 TMFAYFEQKRAELKQKM
-1371 YTKSADL
+1371 E
-1378 TNRINQTA
+1378 QTA
-1386 NEIEDRIKQLN
+1386 EELEDRAKQMSE
-1397 DFLRENDTA
+1397 FLRDKNVDKIVSKDNE
-1406 KVLSGGDIK
+1406 K
-1415 EVDNLIDA
+1415 EILNAIDA
-1423 YKEKLKQLEPYNY
+1423 YEDKLRAISPHSASAFIMSAK
-1436 NNLVMKADEK
+1436 EK
-1446 QSHEERLKYLDEE
+1446 QSHKERLAYLAEQLKMLQRANEIAKEKEADEDTYKGINE
-1459 LKRLRDAEMIAKSK
+1459 ASDNVAKAAKKLERANAGLRKIKVTSADVSDFDSSQKDFENRIGQLAQRFRSEFKNISTSATEQEAYKAIRENEIGKLALSDEASAMVRSALDRALGLRDTEM
-1473 MGNRD
+1473 
-1478 NYSDFSG
+1478 
-1485 AITRSNR
+1485 
-1492 NYETLEKTTAQNMSD
+1492 EKAFSD
-1507 KGMDFASARSA
+1507 KVMSIVSSAFPA
-1518 AWKGLQPYQKGDMVN
+1518 IAD
-1533 PIKKVILKQFGD
+1533 
-1545 ISKDETMRLAAM
+1545 
-1557 QAMSNIFASMEI
+1557 
-1569 PESRANMIR
+1569 MIR
-1578 ASVLQAFGIG
+1578 A
-1588 DKDSWLQE
+1588 
-1596 EAKNKLSDLLD
+1596 NKSLD
-1607 SIAPTIATKI
+1607 
-1617 RSGQTLNEAEK
+1617 AESK
-1628 AKVEELM
+1628 KKVENIMRSATSELSLSY
-1635 QDAKRGL
+1635 KYWE
-1642 TGQYPEFEKALQA
+1642 TELQR
-1655 LLDASN
+1655 LLANSN
-1661 FEAVIN
+1661 FEAKIKLVTDN
-1667 LVFKDSKF
+1667 LDKD
-1675 NDVQNELL
+1675 DVLDPFQLRLLRNTESGKSGKELL
-1683 GNLPKMPLGVGD
+1683 ERLSQWEALKP
-1695 PETQAKKQKFAQ
+1695 F
-1707 SWGKEGSWTKA
+1707 TKGQ
-1718 REAANADVAAKKK
+1718 NSIYDVANSVKTELTTRWNKLKAEKNAMKNGKGDKSEYKRLKK
-1731 EYEAAKK
+1731 EYDTLWNAAYNALGYKYVPEDKK
-1738 AKSKRQDELKK
+1738 SNKSK
-1749 EWQLAEQ
+1749 
-1756 TAKELNLFD
+1756 
-1765 AKKDKNKG
+1765 KDG
-1773 PKKDSALESLRQ
+1773 KDSALESLRQ

-1824 KIDLSKYMESLEAMM
+1824 KIDLSKYIESLEAMM

-1872 EWERVSSN
+1872 EWERVASN
-1880 FKEAL
+1880 FKDAL

-1926 EDFKKNFGHDVN
+1926 EDFKKDFGHDVN

-1951 DTPLALE
+1951 EKPLALE

-2159 KMLEGHE
+2159 KMLEGNE
-2166 KEEKGDAKL
+2166 KGKKGDAKL

-2248 ISNMVTSAMSGNVG
+2248 ISNMVTSVMSGNVG

-2427 VYGVDMKA
+2427 IYGVDMKA

-2447 WSKGEDAIDA
+2447 WSKGEDAVDA

-2469 TKNIVSQKL
+2469 TKNIVSQKV
-2478 MEVALQ
+2478 MEAALQ
-2484 GPLDNLTEIIKQ
+2484 GPLDNLTEIIKK
-2496 KGKLEPEDVVKVAD
+2496 KGKLEPEDVVKVAE
-2510 DLYNGTNNA
+2510 DLYNGTNDA

-2531 NMGLD
+2531 EMGLD
-2536 LSENGDGSVTNGI
+2536 FTENGDGSVTNGI
-2549 TNITEETADI
+2549 KNITEETADI

>member
-1 MADGN
+1 MASG
-6 VGSLWMS
+6 
-13 LGLKETVSKELKNL
+13 NL
-27 GYSLNGTDDK
+27 GDLWFQLGIKDNSHKALNSMLKDVQRLEGMINSLNLSINKEQDPKKKKEMKEQLSNALNYLHLLQKVNIELNKISGIKNVNAGINTGELDRAKKALMDFRNELINLQAGKTAGGVDNAFMSAYNAKFRNLITDVRQIEKAFDKENTLSASKNNAARLNRELETTKNKLAEIQSLQSRGIRNRIDTTALLSGGNTLRGVKRRMETMLADDNLLANGAKVKSLLSDIAFAYTKATGKVQEYKRTASETASVDSAFSKQKLAVEQINTILGNIDKLKGKSLEIGTDTSKLTAVRGEIERIKTTIESFSGKQLLNKGFGDALN
-37 VKELQKALKGIGNDL
+37 ELQLWKERVN
-52 KSGDV
+52 
-57 DAYARGIANLSKF
+57 RT
-70 LKDTKIEAKGLSTL
+70 LKDQ
-84 LGSISG
+84 SG
-90 ANVQNLLG
+90 ANQSAK
-98 GEINATNAKKYLG
+98 ATDRN
-111 IIKEIT
+111 
-117 SALSSL
+117 
-123 GRGNSENTF
+123 
-132 GLLSG
+132 
-137 LYRYSVLLD
+137 
-146 DIVKIKGQIKDLKE
+146 
-160 TLETPAGKK
+160 LETMEARYRRL
-169 HEQSIKD
+169 Q
-176 LIAEYTKLRTEMIG
+176 
-190 VVNSG
+190 
-195 NLKQLDSNKYSELLG
+195 EL
-210 RGIQLYEALHAAAV
+210 
-224 QAEKGVTALSNAA
+224 
-237 DKEATSIQKS
+237 
-247 TEVVNEQ
+247 
-254 TNAFKKQEEQLKA
+254 
-267 TTAAQ
+267 
-272 KEKSAAESKTA
+272 
-283 TAPKI
+283 
-288 QPFVEDKGLD
+288 
-298 KMLND
+298 
-303 VTAAREKDA
+303 
-312 AATQT
+312 
-317 QIAYTKILNEVLDAF
+317 
-332 KGKASTLL
+332 
-340 GVKDDSGRKY
+340 
-350 VDILNEA
+350 
-357 NAAIEK
+357 
-363 MNKARAAAMA
+363 
-373 REGKDFKPENY
+373 
-384 PDPTPRIKKALE
+384 
-396 YLSLL
+396 
-401 QRIDIAQKHISEV
+401 ISEV
-414 KAANPNVDTKNI
+414 KRKIRELNDSARQGFKVGADTSRAESAI
-426 KEAAKLVENFRDK
+426 SRLTEMRDK
-439 LLALQN
+439 FN
-445 DKYLTGA
+445 NA
-452 DDAHILGAYRKTL
+452 D
-465 AMTLKDVDAIIGKLQ
+465 IG
-480 KPNPLSDLDGNFS
+480 S
-493 KLDAR
+493 K
-498 IDAVREKLAKLRD
+498 
-511 LMNEGTQ
+511 N
-518 KGYNTSMFGERISG
+518 
-532 LGGVVARMEAAMSNK
+532 
-547 NGELANVDK
+547 
-556 MKQLFSDISVELNKA
+556 
-571 STAMQAY
+571 
-578 GREKAKAVAQ
+578 AVA
-588 EREFAVASKLSAKD
+588 
-602 KEAEL
+602 EL
-607 KALSDYTKRYMTLVE
+607 VSEYK
-622 EKRKV
+622 
-627 AEKAG
+627 
-632 ISPFFKNDNGLKNI
+632 ILKNEIGNAKSEQDKLNNAITRANKKQDRKNERQEARDNKQRLSEI
-646 KAEIDTLLER
+646 KA
-656 LGRVREDITLYQHA
+656 A
-670 IGSGT
+670 
-675 KEGISFG
+675 
-682 QQGLKEANTEAEK
+682 EA
-695 LMRSITNLQNVYDTL
+695 
-710 RVSQVNVKDLI
+710 
-721 GQTPQKQRQD
+721 
-731 DIQRRMS
+731 
-738 DYYSKLEKDSA
+738 
-749 QAAKDAAK
+749 
-757 AERERASAEKQ
+757 
-768 RQKEL
+768 
-773 NSAEKQRQNE
+773 
-783 LRNTERRYD
+783 RYD
-792 SLGNKVRQLRAEFSR
+792 SLGNKVRALRREFSR
-807 GISLGANTDKSYE
+807 GISLGADVSKAE
-820 EIRRLLSM
+820 AEIHRLIHL
-828 MRVLRALQGSLSS
+828 MRYFKIMHSELKAGNMSAVGRIGS
-841 TDWREHIGR
+841 IGT
-850 LGNYGAGHDAT
+850 GHDAT
-861 IANRALQDQRAINAA
+861 QAGRALQDQRAINAA

-1378 TNRINQTA
+1378 TNRINQTS

-1406 KVLSGGDIK
+1406 KVLAGGDIK
-1415 EVDNLIDA
+1415 EVVNLIDA

-1492 NYETLEKTTAQNMSD
+1492 NYERLEKTTAQNMSD

-1588 DKDSWLQE
+1588 DKNSWLQE
-1596 EAKNKLSDLLD
+1596 ESKNKLSDLLD
-1607 SIAPTIATKI
+1607 SVAPTIATKI

-1683 GNLPKMPLGVGD
+1683 GNLPKIPLGVGD
-1695 PETQAKKQKFAQ
+1695 PEIQAKKQKFAQ

-1765 AKKDKNKG
+1765 AKKDKNKNKG

-1785 QFEDFKAARQWYQK
+1785 QFEDFKTARQWYQK

-1897 LYEKTGSLDF
+1897 LYKKTGSLDF

-2159 KMLEGHE
+2159 KMLEGNE
-2166 KEEKGDAKL
+2166 KEKKGDAKL

-2248 ISNMVTSAMSGNVG
+2248 ISNAMSGNVG

-2427 VYGVDMKA
+2427 IYGVDMKA

-2469 TKNIVSQKL
+2469 TKNIVSQKV
-2478 MEVALQ
+2478 MEAALQ

-2510 DLYNGTNNA
+2510 DMYNGTNNA

-2549 TNITEETADI
+2549 KNITEETADI

>member
-13 LGLKETVSKELKNL
+13 LGLKETVSKELNKIADGMTGVDAKTRKAQENLRKLADTDVSGKNISFLKKIQNAL
-27 GYSLNGTDDK
+27 GDTSAEA
-37 VKELQKALKGIGNDL
+37 KELQAVLGVIGKTKGGWKGITEDL
-52 KSGDV
+52 NIGKLQQ
-57 DAYARGIANLSKF
+57 YAKLVRELEFALTNIESK
-70 LKDTKIEAKGLSTL
+70 KGLSDSGFNLQSTIYQSREAIDAIASLQNHLKFADAPTASGLKAIRQELQGLINEGTSLIHSPIKNYMQIDKWLNTL
-84 LGSISG
+84 DGKVTDIEYKYIVATQGVSK
-90 ANVQNLLG
+90 
-98 GEINATNAKKYLG
+98 ETNAV
-111 IIKEIT
+111 
-117 SALSSL
+117 A
-123 GRGNSENTF
+123 
-132 GLLSG
+132 
-137 LYRYSVLLD
+137 D
-146 DIVKIKGQIKDLKE
+146 
-160 TLETPAGKK
+160 AGKRAE
-169 HEQSIKD
+169 EQTKKN
-176 LIAEYTKLRTEMIG
+176 AE
-190 VVNSG
+190 
-195 NLKQLDSNKYSELLG
+195 
-210 RGIQLYEALHAAAV
+210 A
-224 QAEKGVTALSNAA
+224 
-237 DKEATSIQKS
+237 
-247 TEVVNEQ
+247 VNEQ
-254 TNAFKKQEEQLKA
+254 TNALKKQEEQLKA

-288 QPFVEDKGLD
+288 QPFVENKGLN
-298 KMLND
+298 KMLNEA
-303 VTAAREKDA
+303 TAAREKDV
-312 AATQT
+312 AATQAQT
-317 QIAYTKILNEVLDAF
+317 SYQLKLNEALDAF
-332 KGKASTLL
+332 KGKASAVI

-350 VDILNEA
+350 VDILNAA
-357 NAAIEK
+357 NVAIEK
-363 MNKARAAAMA
+363 VNKERANAMKDQ
-373 REGKDFKPENY
+373 GKAFNPNDF
-384 PDPTPRIKKALE
+384 PDPTPRLKKALE

-426 KEAAKLVENFRDK
+426 ENATRLIENFRNRLLSLQDK
-439 LLALQN
+439 MFG
-445 DKYLTGA
+445 TGA
-452 DDAHILGAYRKTL
+452 DNAHVLGMYGKTL

-578 GREKAKAVAQ
+578 GREKAKAVATDRNLETMEARYRRLQ
-588 EREFAVASKLSAKD
+588 ELMSEVSRKIRELNDSAKRGFKVGADTSRVGSAISRLFEMRDKFNNADIGSKNAVA
-602 KEAEL
+602 EL
-607 KALSDYTKRYMTLVE
+607 VSEYK
-622 EKRKV
+622 
-627 AEKAG
+627 
-632 ISPFFKNDNGLKNI
+632 ILKNEIGNAKSEQDKLNNAITRANKKQDRKNERQEARDNKQRLSEI
-646 KAEIDTLLER
+646 KA
-656 LGRVREDITLYQHA
+656 A
-670 IGSGT
+670 
-675 KEGISFG
+675 
-682 QQGLKEANTEAEK
+682 EA
-695 LMRSITNLQNVYDTL
+695 
-710 RVSQVNVKDLI
+710 
-721 GQTPQKQRQD
+721 
-731 DIQRRMS
+731 
-738 DYYSKLEKDSA
+738 
-749 QAAKDAAK
+749 
-757 AERERASAEKQ
+757 
-768 RQKEL
+768 
-773 NSAEKQRQNE
+773 
-783 LRNTERRYD
+783 RYD
-792 SLGNKVRQLRAEFSR
+792 SLGNKVRSLRREFSR
-807 GISLGANTDKSYE
+807 GISLGADVSKAE
-820 EIRRLLSM
+820 AEIHRLIDI
-828 MRVLRALQGSLSS
+828 MRYLRQMRTWLVEGQNVVGRIGS
-841 TDWREHIGR
+841 IGT
-850 LGNYGAGHDAT
+850 GHDAT
-861 IANRALQDQRAINAA
+861 QAGRALQDQRAINAA

-1492 NYETLEKTTAQNMSD
+1492 NYERLEKTTAQNMSD

-1773 PKKDSALESLRQ
+1773 TKKDSALESLRQ

-1848 DRKKFHTQVNREK
+1848 DRKKFRTQVNREK

-1866 SEIDKV
+1866 SEVDKV

-1916 VWDKQTRKMA
+1916 VWNKQTRKMA

-2112 RVKNAN
+2112 IVKNAN

-2153 VDEIVA
+2153 ADEIVA

-2185 NEFKESM
+2185 NKFKESI

-2427 VYGVDMKA
+2427 IYGVDMKA

-2469 TKNIVSQKL
+2469 TKNIVSQKV

>member
-6 VGSLWMS
+6 VGNLWMS
-13 LGLKETVSKELKNL
+13 LGLKDAVSKELKKMADNMEVVDAKTKRAQEQLRKLAETDASGKGVAFLDKLKKAIGSSTKEAEELQAIFDAIRNIRGGFGALTGDFGKANLQSYADILKEIRSSMGKISFGGMSGMGEGIYAKIEAVRSAINGINKITNETFRLWDSVPRSSPKAKAEFNNIREQLAEIKNAGL
-27 GYSLNGTDDK
+27 GY
-37 VKELQKALKGIGNDL
+37 L
-52 KSGDV
+52 KSGDFSK
-57 DAYARGIANLSKF
+57 AYAWANGLDEQIGKISSSYEKF
-70 LKDTKIEAKGLSTL
+70 LASEKSVVESLRRDEGQSRKTTD
-84 LGSISG
+84 
-90 ANVQNLLG
+90 
-98 GEINATNAKKYLG
+98 AT
-111 IIKEIT
+111 
-117 SALSSL
+117 
-123 GRGNSENTF
+123 
-132 GLLSG
+132 
-137 LYRYSVLLD
+137 
-146 DIVKIKGQIKDLKE
+146 
-160 TLETPAGKK
+160 
-169 HEQSIKD
+169 
-176 LIAEYTKLRTEMIG
+176 
-190 VVNSG
+190 
-195 NLKQLDSNKYSELLG
+195 
-210 RGIQLYEALHAAAV
+210 
-224 QAEKGVTALSNAA
+224 
-237 DKEATSIQKS
+237 
-247 TEVVNEQ
+247 NEQ
-254 TNAFKKQEEQLKA
+254 TNALKKQEEQLKA

-332 KGKASTLL
+332 KGKASAIL

-363 MNKARAAAMA
+363 INRARATAMKK
-373 REGKDFKPENY
+373 EDFNPANY

-401 QRIDIAQKHISEV
+401 QRIDIAKKHISEV

-452 DDAHILGAYRKTL
+452 DDAHILGAYRKTW

-578 GREKAKAVAQ
+578 GREKAKAVATDRNLETMEARYRRLQ
-588 EREFAVASKLSAKD
+588 ELISEVNRKIRELNDSARQGFKVGADTSRAESAISRLTEMRDKFNNADIGSKNAVA
-602 KEAEL
+602 EL
-607 KALSDYTKRYMTLVE
+607 VSEYK
-622 EKRKV
+622 
-627 AEKAG
+627 
-632 ISPFFKNDNGLKNI
+632 ILKNEIGNAKSEQDKLNNAITRANKKQDRKNERQEARDNKQRLSEI
-646 KAEIDTLLER
+646 KA
-656 LGRVREDITLYQHA
+656 
-670 IGSGT
+670 
-675 KEGISFG
+675 
-682 QQGLKEANTEAEK
+682 TEA
-695 LMRSITNLQNVYDTL
+695 
-710 RVSQVNVKDLI
+710 
-721 GQTPQKQRQD
+721 
-731 DIQRRMS
+731 
-738 DYYSKLEKDSA
+738 
-749 QAAKDAAK
+749 
-757 AERERASAEKQ
+757 
-768 RQKEL
+768 
-773 NSAEKQRQNE
+773 
-783 LRNTERRYD
+783 RYD
-792 SLGNKVRQLRAEFSR
+792 SLGNKVRALRREFSR
-807 GISLGANTDKSYE
+807 GISLGADVSKAE
-820 EIRRLLSM
+820 AEIHRLIDI
-828 MRVLRALQGSLSS
+828 MRYLRQMRTWLVEGQNVVGYIGS
-841 TDWREHIGR
+841 IGT
-850 LGNYGAGHDAT
+850 GHDAT
-861 IANRALQDQRAINAA
+861 QAGRALQDQKATNAAA
-876 QEKTNREK
+876 QEAINKGVRRG
-884 EKSIDLERK
+884 IDLERER
-893 HQQEIANSAAK
+893 QQEIAKSAAK
-904 VRSDLV
+904 VRSDL
-910 RAFEQAKNSAGGL
+910 AAALAGANAEASKMHGTL
-923 NSTMQDLKSLV
+923 NDIKSLFL
-934 MQGGLVYGM
+934 QGGIVYGA
-943 QQFAMSVIKT
+943 QSLFNAIVQT
-953 GGELEK
+953 GGEIVQ
-959 QHIALQSI
+959 QHIALRSI
-967 LGDVQNANTMFS
+967 LGDVTKADELFAQT
-979 QVKQLALQSPFTFSE
+979 QELALRSPFKFGE

-1003 AYGVEYDQLYDTT
+1003 AFGVEADSLYDTT
-1016 KRLADMASGL
+1016 KRLADIASGL
-1026 GVSFERIALA
+1026 GVSFERLGLA
-1036 FGQVRSRGWLDGKEL
+1036 YGQVKARSWLDGKEL
-1051 RQISYAGIPL
+1051 RQFAYAGLPL
-1061 LQKLSEYYSKREG
+1061 LQKITELYNSEGKNNKTNYKQSDVKEMISKRQ
-1074 RKVSTSEVKTRISGR
+1074 VS
-1089 GVDFEDVKN
+1089 FEDVQK
-1098 VFWEMTDA
+1098 VLWKMTDE

-1119 TLLGRFN
+1119 TLLGQWN

-1135 LSEFASD
+1135 LSRFAEGKNVIGGTFMFAIKGATDLLLTIDKLSPALLTFASVFL
-1142 SNIVG
+1142 SKKLFGLASSRLGIG
-1147 SNLKHIL
+1147 SIGRNLNDQAKIQLRNYAIEQQQLVLERKITQEIATQNVQKRAYWLADVQTQQAVMGRLALEGKLSIL
-1154 DLVTN
+1154 QMQKAVKEGLITKELIDQLVIMGQITARQGEII
-1159 LVQALHTMA
+1159 LKGGTMA
-1168 PVVVAAFSGFA
+1168 AV
-1179 LKRLQ
+1179 
-1184 TSLGGGIG
+1184 
-1192 AALLSGKASMA
+1192 M
-1203 SDIQKKVLLGEKTTA
+1203 
-1218 QELRLLATK
+1218 
-1227 KLITSEDIK
+1227 
-1236 ALSLAKAIKKVD
+1236 
-1248 LERMYIN
+1248 N
-1255 GQISRSIYKDGMTDF
+1255 MT
-1270 AGTGTFGSRRKLVEA
+1270 GSK
-1285 RQNGGWWN
+1285 
-1293 KAKAAFIGL
+1293 
-1302 QLRTNAYFTNL
+1302 
-1313 KIQFATTGGFWRTF
+1313 
-1327 ALKGMSAFAI
+1327 LKGMLSFVGGWVGLTFMAVAQVASSIYNELSAIKEKAESLQAPDSDWMKDYYDALDAKKGTTDTELKKQIDSMKQLLIKSDAYTETIDDQIKKAKDLNEQYDILREGVENAKNVASGDAGVIADAIGSTGGWISGNPFNDTIEENLKDLQHSTDAYQLKLSTFDEQTKSKMDSVASAI
-1337 LTAGARTMGATLLA
+1337 LGAAGAGKTLEDKIRILADEGGQKWAIFQANMVKWNGNIAYSIKGLGNRANDVTSDINEIANDDVPKILGAIRKHLGLYGNDFKNWCNQNPERFRSMLLQIMDEA
-1351 AVGGLPGLIITGV
+1351 TWLVPQIKKKLEELTSFEFKPSGKKNSITGRTV
-1364 TMGISYM
+1364 MQERVFENLNGNQKAYDLISSYIEEGSW
-1371 YTKSADL
+1371 YKTKNNAQSALQDL
-1378 TNRINQTA
+1378 Y
-1386 NEIEDRIKQLN
+1386 NEMKSRQKGGASKASIAEAKKDYDELYKAVLQGFGYRFIPEDKKSN
-1397 DFLRENDTA
+1397 
-1406 KVLSGGDIK
+1406 KVPKVKDDK
-1415 EVDNLIDA
+1415 ED
-1423 YKEKLKQLEPYNY
+1423 KE
-1436 NNLVMKADEK
+1436 
-1446 QSHEERLKYLDEE
+1446 LDE
-1459 LKRLRDAEMIAKSK
+1459 LKR
-1473 MGNRD
+1473 
-1478 NYSDFSG
+1478 
-1485 AITRSNR
+1485 
-1492 NYETLEKTTAQNMSD
+1492 
-1507 KGMDFASARSA
+1507 
-1518 AWKGLQPYQKGDMVN
+1518 
-1533 PIKKVILKQFGD
+1533 
-1545 ISKDETMRLAAM
+1545 
-1557 QAMSNIFASMEI
+1557 
-1569 PESRANMIR
+1569 
-1578 ASVLQAFGIG
+1578 
-1588 DKDSWLQE
+1588 
-1596 EAKNKLSDLLD
+1596 
-1607 SIAPTIATKI
+1607 
-1617 RSGQTLNEAEK
+1617 
-1628 AKVEELM
+1628 
-1635 QDAKRGL
+1635 
-1642 TGQYPEFEKALQA
+1642 
-1655 LLDASN
+1655 
-1661 FEAVIN
+1661 
-1667 LVFKDSKF
+1667 
-1675 NDVQNELL
+1675 
-1683 GNLPKMPLGVGD
+1683 
-1695 PETQAKKQKFAQ
+1695 
-1707 SWGKEGSWTKA
+1707 
-1718 REAANADVAAKKK
+1718 
-1731 EYEAAKK
+1731 
-1738 AKSKRQDELKK
+1738 
-1749 EWQLAEQ
+1749 QL
-1756 TAKELNLFD
+1756 
-1765 AKKDKNKG
+1765 
-1773 PKKDSALESLRQ
+1773 
-1785 QFEDFKAARQWYQK
+1785 EDFKAARQAYQK
-1799 YIGIGNTQSEAIG
+1799 LRKEAG
-1812 KVKSLFPNLDWK
+1812 MSRAKAKNEVFGLYKDLDWK
-1824 KIDLSKYMESLEAMM
+1824 KIDLDNYSGSIARLKD
-1839 PGRGFWNTT
+1839 GFNFDKTN
-1848 DRKKFHTQVNREK
+1848 DRKKFRTQLDKENF
-1861 AEWQY
+1861 EWRF
-1866 SEIDKV
+1866 SEELKP
-1872 EWERVSSN
+1872 EWERVVSN

-2159 KMLEGHE
+2159 KMLEGNE

-2427 VYGVDMKA
+2427 IYGVDMKA

-2469 TKNIVSQKL
+2469 TKNIVSQKV

-2549 TNITEETADI
+2549 KNITEETADI

>member
-6 VGSLWMS
+6 VGNLWMS
-13 LGLKETVSKELKNL
+13 LGLKETVSKELNKIADGMTGVDAKTRKAQENLRKLADTDVSGKNISFLKKIQNAL
-27 GYSLNGTDDK
+27 GDTSAEA
-37 VKELQKALKGIGNDL
+37 KELQAVLDVIGKTKGGWKGITEDL
-52 KSGDV
+52 NIGKLQQCAKLV
-57 DAYARGIANLSKF
+57 QQLEFALTNIESK
-70 LKDTKIEAKGLSTL
+70 KGLSDSGFNLQSTIYQSREAIDAIASLQNHLKFADAPTASGLKAIRQELQGLINEGTSLIQSPIKNYTQIDKWLNTL
-84 LGSISG
+84 DGKVTDIEYKYIVATQGVSK
-90 ANVQNLLG
+90 
-98 GEINATNAKKYLG
+98 ETNAV
-111 IIKEIT
+111 
-117 SALSSL
+117 A
-123 GRGNSENTF
+123 
-132 GLLSG
+132 
-137 LYRYSVLLD
+137 D
-146 DIVKIKGQIKDLKE
+146 
-160 TLETPAGKK
+160 AGKRAE
-169 HEQSIKD
+169 EQTKKN
-176 LIAEYTKLRTEMIG
+176 AEA
-190 VVNSG
+190 VN
-195 NLKQLDSNKYSELLG
+195 
-210 RGIQLYEALHAAAV
+210 V
-224 QAEKGVTALSNAA
+224 
-237 DKEATSIQKS
+237 
-247 TEVVNEQ
+247 Q

-267 TTAAQ
+267 TSAAQ
-272 KEKSAAESKTA
+272 KEKNATENKAAA
-283 TAPKI
+283 APKI

-363 MNKARAAAMA
+363 MNKARAAAMVKE
-373 REGKDFKPENY
+373 RKDFNPANY

-426 KEAAKLVENFRDK
+426 KEAAKLVENFRNK

-578 GREKAKAVAQ
+578 GREKAKAVATDRNLETMEARYRRLQ
-588 EREFAVASKLSAKD
+588 ELISEVNRKIRELNDSAKRGFKVGADTSRVGSAISRLFEMRDKFNNADIGSKNAVA
-602 KEAEL
+602 EL
-607 KALSDYTKRYMTLVE
+607 VSEYK
-622 EKRKV
+622 
-627 AEKAG
+627 
-632 ISPFFKNDNGLKNI
+632 ILKNEIGNAKSEQDKLNNAITRANKKQDRKNERQEARDNKQRLSEI
-646 KAEIDTLLER
+646 KA
-656 LGRVREDITLYQHA
+656 A
-670 IGSGT
+670 
-675 KEGISFG
+675 
-682 QQGLKEANTEAEK
+682 EA
-695 LMRSITNLQNVYDTL
+695 
-710 RVSQVNVKDLI
+710 
-721 GQTPQKQRQD
+721 
-731 DIQRRMS
+731 
-738 DYYSKLEKDSA
+738 
-749 QAAKDAAK
+749 
-757 AERERASAEKQ
+757 
-768 RQKEL
+768 
-773 NSAEKQRQNE
+773 
-783 LRNTERRYD
+783 RYD
-792 SLGNKVRQLRAEFSR
+792 SLGNKVRSLRREFSR
-807 GISLGANTDKSYE
+807 GISLGADVSKAE
-820 EIRRLLSM
+820 AEIHRLIDI
-828 MRVLRALQGSLSS
+828 MRYLRQMRTWLVEGQNVVGRIGS
-841 TDWREHIGR
+841 IGT
-850 LGNYGAGHDAT
+850 GHDAT
-861 IANRALQDQRAINAA
+861 QAGRALQDQKATNAAA
-876 QEKTNREK
+876 QEAINKGVRRG
-884 EKSIDLERK
+884 IDLERER
-893 HQQEIANSAAK
+893 QQEIAKSAAK
-904 VRSDLV
+904 VRSDL
-910 RAFEQAKNSAGGL
+910 AAALAGANAEASKMHGTL
-923 NSTMQDLKSLV
+923 NDIKSLFL
-934 MQGGLVYGM
+934 QGGIVYGA
-943 QQFAMSVIKT
+943 QSLFNAIVQT
-953 GGELEK
+953 GGEIVQ
-959 QHIALQSI
+959 QHIALRSI
-967 LGDVQNANTMFS
+967 LGDVTKADELFAQT
-979 QVKQLALQSPFTFSE
+979 QELALRSPFKFGE

-1003 AYGVEYDQLYDTT
+1003 AFGVEADSLYDTT
-1016 KRLADMASGL
+1016 KRLADIASGL
-1026 GVSFERIALA
+1026 GVSFERLGLA
-1036 FGQVRSRGWLDGKEL
+1036 YGQVKARSWLDGKEL
-1051 RQISYAGIPL
+1051 RQFAYAGLPL
-1061 LQKLSEYYSKREG
+1061 LQKITELYNSEGKNNKTNYKQSDVKEMISKRQ
-1074 RKVSTSEVKTRISGR
+1074 VS
-1089 GVDFEDVKN
+1089 FEDVQK
-1098 VFWEMTDA
+1098 VLWKMTDE

-1119 TLLGRFN
+1119 TLLGQWN

-1135 LSEFASD
+1135 LSRFAEGKNVIGGTFMFAIKGATDLLLTIDKLSPALLTFASVFL
-1142 SNIVG
+1142 SKKLFGLASSRLGIG
-1147 SNLKHIL
+1147 SIGRNLNDQAKIQLRNYAIEQQQLVLERKITQEIATQNVQKRAYWLADVQTQQAVMGRLALEGKLSIL
-1154 DLVTN
+1154 QMQKAVKEGLITKELIDQLVIMGQITARQGEII
-1159 LVQALHTMA
+1159 LKGGTMA
-1168 PVVVAAFSGFA
+1168 AV
-1179 LKRLQ
+1179 
-1184 TSLGGGIG
+1184 
-1192 AALLSGKASMA
+1192 M
-1203 SDIQKKVLLGEKTTA
+1203 
-1218 QELRLLATK
+1218 
-1227 KLITSEDIK
+1227 
-1236 ALSLAKAIKKVD
+1236 
-1248 LERMYIN
+1248 N
-1255 GQISRSIYKDGMTDF
+1255 MT
-1270 AGTGTFGSRRKLVEA
+1270 GSK
-1285 RQNGGWWN
+1285 
-1293 KAKAAFIGL
+1293 
-1302 QLRTNAYFTNL
+1302 
-1313 KIQFATTGGFWRTF
+1313 
-1327 ALKGMSAFAI
+1327 LKGMLSFVGGWVGLTFMAVTQVISSIYNEFSAIKEKAESLQAPDSDWMKDYYDALGAKKGTTDTELKKQIDSMKQLLIKSDAYTKTIDEQIKKAKDLNEQYDILRKGVENAKNVASGDAGMIADAIGSTGGWKSGNPFNDTIEENLKDLQHSTDAYQLKLSAFDEVTKSKMDSVAGAI
-1337 LTAGARTMGATLLA
+1337 LGAAGAGKTLEDKIRILA
-1351 AVGGLPGLIITGV
+1351 DEGGQKWAVFQANMVKWNKNIGFSIKVLGNKANDVTSDINEIANDDVPKILNTIKKHLGLYGNDFKNWCNRNPERFRNMLLQIMDEAKWLIPQINKELEKITSFRFEPSGKKNSITGRTV
-1364 TMGISYM
+1364 MQERVFENLNGNQKAYDLISSYIEEGSW
-1371 YTKSADL
+1371 YKTKNNAQSALQDL
-1378 TNRINQTA
+1378 Y
-1386 NEIEDRIKQLN
+1386 NEMKSRQKGGASKASIAEAKKDYDTLYKAVLQGFGYRFIPEDKKSN
-1397 DFLRENDTA
+1397 
-1406 KVLSGGDIK
+1406 KVPKNKGDK
-1415 EVDNLIDA
+1415 ED
-1423 YKEKLKQLEPYNY
+1423 KE
-1436 NNLVMKADEK
+1436 
-1446 QSHEERLKYLDEE
+1446 LDE
-1459 LKRLRDAEMIAKSK
+1459 LKR
-1473 MGNRD
+1473 
-1478 NYSDFSG
+1478 
-1485 AITRSNR
+1485 
-1492 NYETLEKTTAQNMSD
+1492 
-1507 KGMDFASARSA
+1507 
-1518 AWKGLQPYQKGDMVN
+1518 
-1533 PIKKVILKQFGD
+1533 
-1545 ISKDETMRLAAM
+1545 
-1557 QAMSNIFASMEI
+1557 
-1569 PESRANMIR
+1569 
-1578 ASVLQAFGIG
+1578 
-1588 DKDSWLQE
+1588 
-1596 EAKNKLSDLLD
+1596 
-1607 SIAPTIATKI
+1607 
-1617 RSGQTLNEAEK
+1617 
-1628 AKVEELM
+1628 
-1635 QDAKRGL
+1635 
-1642 TGQYPEFEKALQA
+1642 
-1655 LLDASN
+1655 
-1661 FEAVIN
+1661 
-1667 LVFKDSKF
+1667 
-1675 NDVQNELL
+1675 
-1683 GNLPKMPLGVGD
+1683 
-1695 PETQAKKQKFAQ
+1695 
-1707 SWGKEGSWTKA
+1707 
-1718 REAANADVAAKKK
+1718 
-1731 EYEAAKK
+1731 
-1738 AKSKRQDELKK
+1738 
-1749 EWQLAEQ
+1749 QL
-1756 TAKELNLFD
+1756 
-1765 AKKDKNKG
+1765 
-1773 PKKDSALESLRQ
+1773 
-1785 QFEDFKAARQWYQK
+1785 EDFKAARQAYQK
-1799 YIGIGNTQSEAIG
+1799 LRKEAG
-1812 KVKSLFPNLDWK
+1812 MSRAKAKNEVFGLYKDLDWK
-1824 KIDLSKYMESLEAMM
+1824 KIDLDNYSGSIARLKD
-1839 PGRGFWNTT
+1839 GFNFDKTN
-1848 DRKKFHTQVNREK
+1848 DRKKFRTQLDKENF
-1861 AEWQY
+1861 EWRF
-1866 SEIDKV
+1866 SEELKP
-1872 EWERVSSN
+1872 EWERVVSN

-1916 VWDKQTRKMA
+1916 VWNKQTRKMA

-2159 KMLEGHE
+2159 KMLEGNE

-2427 VYGVDMKA
+2427 IYGVDMKA

-2469 TKNIVSQKL
+2469 TKNIVSQKV

-2549 TNITEETADI
+2549 KNITEETADI

>member
-13 LGLKETVSKELKNL
+13 LGLKETVSKELNKIADGMTGVDAKTRKAQENLRKLADTDVSGKNISFLKKIQNAL
-27 GYSLNGTDDK
+27 GDTSAEA
-37 VKELQKALKGIGNDL
+37 KELQAVLGVIGKTKGGWKGITEDL
-52 KSGDV
+52 NIGKLQQ
-57 DAYARGIANLSKF
+57 YAKLVRELEFALTNIESK
-70 LKDTKIEAKGLSTL
+70 KGLSDSGFNLQSTIYQSREAIDAIASLQNHLKFADAPTASGLKAIRQELQGLINEGTSLIHSPIKNYMQIDKWLNTL
-84 LGSISG
+84 DGKVTDIEYKYIVATQGVSK
-90 ANVQNLLG
+90 
-98 GEINATNAKKYLG
+98 ETNAV
-111 IIKEIT
+111 
-117 SALSSL
+117 A
-123 GRGNSENTF
+123 
-132 GLLSG
+132 
-137 LYRYSVLLD
+137 D
-146 DIVKIKGQIKDLKE
+146 
-160 TLETPAGKK
+160 AGKRAE
-169 HEQSIKD
+169 EQTKKN
-176 LIAEYTKLRTEMIG
+176 AE
-190 VVNSG
+190 
-195 NLKQLDSNKYSELLG
+195 
-210 RGIQLYEALHAAAV
+210 A
-224 QAEKGVTALSNAA
+224 
-237 DKEATSIQKS
+237 
-247 TEVVNEQ
+247 VNEQ
-254 TNAFKKQEEQLKA
+254 TNALKKQEEQLKA

-363 MNKARAAAMA
+363 MNKARAAAMV

-384 PDPTPRIKKALE
+384 PGPTPRIKKALE

-465 AMTLKDVDAIIGKLQ
+465 AMMLKDVDAIIGKLQ

-675 KEGISFG
+675 KEGISFD

-757 AERERASAEKQ
+757 AERERA
-768 RQKEL
+768 
-773 NSAEKQRQNE
+773 SAEKQRQNE

-1492 NYETLEKTTAQNMSD
+1492 NYERQEKTTAQNMSD

-1695 PETQAKKQKFAQ
+1695 PEIQAKKQKFAQ

-1738 AKSKRQDELKK
+1738 AKSKRQEELKK

-1765 AKKDKNKG
+1765 AKKDKNEG

-2207 SIVAT
+2207 SFVAT

-2262 GVLQGFVGIFTSP
+2262 GVLQGVVGIFTSP

-2427 VYGVDMKA
+2427 IYGVDMKA

-2469 TKNIVSQKL
+2469 TKNIVSQKV

-2549 TNITEETADI
+2549 KNITEETADI

-2620 MDWMNAV
+2620 MDWMNSV

>member
-6 VGSLWMS
+6 VGNLWMS
-13 LGLKETVSKELKNL
+13 LGLKDAVSKELKKMADNMEVVDAKTKRAQEQL
-27 GYSLNGTDDK
+27 RKLAETDASGKGVAFLDK
-37 VKELQKALKGIGNDL
+37 LKKAIGSSTKEAKELQAIFDAIRNIRGGFGALTGDFGKANLQSYADILKEIRSSMGKISFGGMSGMGEGIYAKIEAVRSAINGINKITNETFRLWDSVPRSSPKAKAEFNNIREQLAEIKNAGLGYL
-52 KSGDV
+52 KSGDFSK
-57 DAYARGIANLSKF
+57 AYAWANGLDEQIGKISSSYEKF
-70 LKDTKIEAKGLSTL
+70 LASEKSVVESLRREEGQSRKTTD
-84 LGSISG
+84 
-90 ANVQNLLG
+90 
-98 GEINATNAKKYLG
+98 AT
-111 IIKEIT
+111 
-117 SALSSL
+117 
-123 GRGNSENTF
+123 
-132 GLLSG
+132 
-137 LYRYSVLLD
+137 
-146 DIVKIKGQIKDLKE
+146 
-160 TLETPAGKK
+160 
-169 HEQSIKD
+169 
-176 LIAEYTKLRTEMIG
+176 
-190 VVNSG
+190 
-195 NLKQLDSNKYSELLG
+195 
-210 RGIQLYEALHAAAV
+210 
-224 QAEKGVTALSNAA
+224 
-237 DKEATSIQKS
+237 
-247 TEVVNEQ
+247 NEQ
-254 TNAFKKQEEQLKA
+254 TNALKKQEEQLKA
-267 TTAAQ
+267 TTAAH
-272 KEKSAAESKTA
+272 KEKNATENKAAA
-283 TAPKI
+283 APKM

-312 AATQT
+312 AATQAQT
-317 QIAYTKILNEVLDAF
+317 SYQLKLNEALDAF
-332 KGKASTLL
+332 KGKASAVI

-350 VDILNEA
+350 VDILNAA
-357 NAAIEK
+357 NVAIEK
-363 MNKARAAAMA
+363 VNKERAKAMKDQ
-373 REGKDFKPENY
+373 GKAFNPNDF
-384 PDPTPRIKKALE
+384 PDPTPRLKKALE

-426 KEAAKLVENFRDK
+426 ENATRLIENFRNRLLSLQDK
-439 LLALQN
+439 MFG
-445 DKYLTGA
+445 TGA
-452 DDAHILGAYRKTL
+452 DNAHVLGMYGKTL

-588 EREFAVASKLSAKD
+588 EREFAVAQKLSTKD

-632 ISPFFKNDNGLKNI
+632 ISPFFKNDKGLKNI

-656 LGRVREDITLYQHA
+656 LGRVRENITLYQHA
-670 IGSGT
+670 IGTGT

-710 RVSQVNVKDLI
+710 RVSQANVKDLI

-738 DYYSKLEKDSA
+738 YYYSKLEKDSA

-768 RQKEL
+768 RQ
-773 NSAEKQRQNE
+773 NE

-792 SLGNKVRQLRAEFSR
+792 SLGNKVRSLRREFSR
-807 GISLGANTDKSYE
+807 GISLGTDVSKAE
-820 EIRRLLSM
+820 AEIHRLIDI
-828 MRVLRALQGSLSS
+828 MRYLRQMRTWLVEGQDVVGRIGS
-841 TDWREHIGR
+841 I
-850 LGNYGAGHDAT
+850 GAGHDTTLAG
-861 IANRALQDQRAINAA
+861 RALQDQRAINAA

-904 VRSDLV
+904 VRSDL
-910 RAFEQAKNSAGGL
+910 ATALAGANAEASKMHGTL
-923 NSTMQDLKSLV
+923 NDIKSLFL
-934 MQGGLVYGM
+934 QGGIVYGA
-943 QQFAMSVIKT
+943 QSLFNAIVQT
-953 GGELEK
+953 GGEIVQ
-959 QHIALQSI
+959 QHIALRSI
-967 LGDVQNANTMFS
+967 LGDVTKADELFAQT
-979 QVKQLALQSPFTFSE
+979 QELALRSPFKFGE

-1003 AYGVEYDQLYDTT
+1003 AFGVEADSLYDTT
-1016 KRLADMASGL
+1016 KRLADIASGL
-1026 GVSFERIALA
+1026 GVSFERLGLA
-1036 FGQVRSRGWLDGKEL
+1036 YGQVKARSWLDGKEL
-1051 RQISYAGIPL
+1051 RQFAYAGLPL
-1061 LQKLSEYYSKREG
+1061 LQKITELYNSEGKNNKTNYKQSDVKEMISKRQ
-1074 RKVSTSEVKTRISGR
+1074 VS
-1089 GVDFEDVKN
+1089 FEDVQK
-1098 VFWEMTDA
+1098 VLWKMTDE
-1106 GGQFYNM
+1106 GGQFNNM

-1119 TLLGRFN
+1119 TLLGQWN
-1126 KLKDAWEIM
+1126 KWKDAWEIM
-1135 LSEFASD
+1135 LSRFAEGKNVIGGTFKFAIKGATDLLLTIDKLSPALLTFASVFLSKKLFGLASSRLGID
-1142 SNIVG
+1142 SIG
-1147 SNLKHIL
+1147 RNLNDQAKIQLRNYAIEQQQLVLERKITQEIATQNVQKRAYWLADVQTQQAVMGRLALEGKLSIL
-1154 DLVTN
+1154 QMQKAVKEGLITKELIDQLVIMGQITARQGEII
-1159 LVQALHTMA
+1159 LKGGTMA
-1168 PVVVAAFSGFA
+1168 AV
-1179 LKRLQ
+1179 
-1184 TSLGGGIG
+1184 
-1192 AALLSGKASMA
+1192 M
-1203 SDIQKKVLLGEKTTA
+1203 
-1218 QELRLLATK
+1218 
-1227 KLITSEDIK
+1227 
-1236 ALSLAKAIKKVD
+1236 
-1248 LERMYIN
+1248 N
-1255 GQISRSIYKDGMTDF
+1255 MT
-1270 AGTGTFGSRRKLVEA
+1270 GSK
-1285 RQNGGWWN
+1285 
-1293 KAKAAFIGL
+1293 
-1302 QLRTNAYFTNL
+1302 
-1313 KIQFATTGGFWRTF
+1313 
-1327 ALKGMSAFAI
+1327 LKGMLSFVGGWVGLTFMAVTRVISSIYNEFSAIKEKAESLQAPDSDWMKDYYDALGAKKGTTDTELKKQIDSMKQLLIKSDAYTKTIDEQIKKAKDLNEQYDILRKGVENAKNVASGDAGMIADAIGSTGGWKSGNPFNDTIEENLKDLQHSTDAYQLKLSTFDELTKSKMDSVASAI
-1337 LTAGARTMGATLLA
+1337 LGAAGAGKTLEDKIRILADEGGQKWAIFQANMVKWNGNIAYSIKGLGNRANDVTSDINEIANDDVPKILGAIRKHLGLYGNDFKNWCNQNPERFRSMLLQIMDEA
-1351 AVGGLPGLIITGV
+1351 TWLVPQIKKKLEELTSFEFKPSGKKNSITGRTV
-1364 TMGISYM
+1364 MQERVFENLNGNQKAYDLISSYIEEGSW
-1371 YTKSADL
+1371 YKTKNNAQSALQDL
-1378 TNRINQTA
+1378 Y
-1386 NEIEDRIKQLN
+1386 NEMKSRQKGGASKASIAEAKKDYDTLYKAVLQGFGYRFIPEDKKSN
-1397 DFLRENDTA
+1397 
-1406 KVLSGGDIK
+1406 KVPKNKGDK
-1415 EVDNLIDA
+1415 ED
-1423 YKEKLKQLEPYNY
+1423 KE
-1436 NNLVMKADEK
+1436 
-1446 QSHEERLKYLDEE
+1446 LDE
-1459 LKRLRDAEMIAKSK
+1459 LKR
-1473 MGNRD
+1473 
-1478 NYSDFSG
+1478 
-1485 AITRSNR
+1485 
-1492 NYETLEKTTAQNMSD
+1492 
-1507 KGMDFASARSA
+1507 
-1518 AWKGLQPYQKGDMVN
+1518 
-1533 PIKKVILKQFGD
+1533 
-1545 ISKDETMRLAAM
+1545 
-1557 QAMSNIFASMEI
+1557 
-1569 PESRANMIR
+1569 
-1578 ASVLQAFGIG
+1578 
-1588 DKDSWLQE
+1588 
-1596 EAKNKLSDLLD
+1596 
-1607 SIAPTIATKI
+1607 
-1617 RSGQTLNEAEK
+1617 
-1628 AKVEELM
+1628 
-1635 QDAKRGL
+1635 
-1642 TGQYPEFEKALQA
+1642 
-1655 LLDASN
+1655 
-1661 FEAVIN
+1661 
-1667 LVFKDSKF
+1667 
-1675 NDVQNELL
+1675 
-1683 GNLPKMPLGVGD
+1683 
-1695 PETQAKKQKFAQ
+1695 
-1707 SWGKEGSWTKA
+1707 
-1718 REAANADVAAKKK
+1718 
-1731 EYEAAKK
+1731 
-1738 AKSKRQDELKK
+1738 
-1749 EWQLAEQ
+1749 QL
-1756 TAKELNLFD
+1756 
-1765 AKKDKNKG
+1765 
-1773 PKKDSALESLRQ
+1773 
-1785 QFEDFKAARQWYQK
+1785 EDFKAARQAYQK
-1799 YIGIGNTQSEAIG
+1799 LRKEAG
-1812 KVKSLFPNLDWK
+1812 MSRAKAKNEVFGLYKDLDWK
-1824 KIDLSKYMESLEAMM
+1824 KIDLDNYSGSIARQKD
-1839 PGRGFWNTT
+1839 GFNFDKTN
-1848 DRKKFHTQVNREK
+1848 DRKKFRTQLDKENF
-1861 AEWQY
+1861 EWRF
-1866 SEIDKV
+1866 SEELKP
-1872 EWERVSSN
+1872 EWERVGSN

-1916 VWDKQTRKMA
+1916 VWNKQTRKMA

-2098 KNFFNSG
+2098 KTFFQDG
-2105 LSGVAEQ
+2105 LSGLADRKVE
-2112 RVKNAN
+2112 KAN
-2118 EKITAGAALKQ
+2118 EKITAGAALRQ
-2129 EGERMQQEANTELI
+2129 EGQREAQEATTAMLDATANSDWKAVG
-2143 EAFSNLDFDA
+2143 EAFEKLVIAN
-2153 VDEIVA
+2153 EKA
-2159 KMLEGHE
+2159 KNGENKLNKG
-2166 KEEKGDAKL
+2166 KEE
-2175 KQGQKEAKAA
+2175 
-2185 NEFKESM
+2185 
-2192 ANVSAAASKI
+2192 AASANKFKGAMTSAS
-2202 NENIQ
+2202 NVVGKFNANIQ
-2207 SIVAT
+2207 SVVAT

-2225 DTENDGWQDATAF
+2225 DTESDGWQDATAF
-2238 FNSLGGVSSS
+2238 FDSLSGVSGS
-2248 ISNMVTSAMSGNVG
+2248 ISNIFTSAIQGNFG
-2262 GVLQGFVGIFTSP
+2262 GILQGVVGIFTSP
-2275 FKAFAA
+2275 IKAFAA
-2281 AHDAKLERQIKLAE
+2281 AHDAKQERQIKLAE

-2303 LRNDV
+2303 MRNDI
-2308 KTAIENTLGGVYSYK
+2308 KSAIENALGGVYSYK

-2333 NVTNSYEKAARGESK
+2333 NVTNSYEKAARGGSK

-2399 KDKIADYKQQIK
+2399 KDKIADYKQQLN

-2417 NNFAKDFLKD
+2417 NNFTKDFLKD
-2427 VYGVDMKA
+2427 IYGVDMTA
-2435 WASQLTDAVVSA
+2435 WASKLTDAVVSA
-2447 WSKGEDAIDA
+2447 WSKGEDSIDA

-2469 TKNIVSQKL
+2469 TKNIVSQKI
-2478 MEVALQ
+2478 MEAALQ

-2510 DLYNGTNNA
+2510 DLYDGTNNA

-2531 NMGLD
+2531 DMGLD

-2549 TNITEETADI
+2549 KNITEETADI

>member
-1 MADGN
+1 MASG
-6 VGSLWMS
+6 
-13 LGLKETVSKELKNL
+13 NL
-27 GYSLNGTDDK
+27 GDLWFQLGIKDNTHKALNSMLKDVQRLEGMINSLNYSINKERDPKKKKEMKEQLSNALNYLHLLQKVNIELNKISGIKNVNAGINTGELDRAKKALMDFRNELINLQSGKTAGCVDNAFMSAYNQKFRNLITDVRQIEKAFDKENTLSASKNNAARLNRELETTKNKLAEIQSLQSRGVRNRIDTTALLSGGNTLRGVKRRMEAMLADDNLLANGAKVKSLLSDIAYAYTKATGKVQEYKRAASETASVDSAFSKQKLAVEQINTILSNIDKLKGKSLEIGTDTSKLTAVRGEIERIKTTIESFSGKQLLNKGFGDALN
-37 VKELQKALKGIGNDL
+37 ELQLWKERVN
-52 KSGDV
+52 
-57 DAYARGIANLSKF
+57 RT
-70 LKDTKIEAKGLSTL
+70 LKDQ
-84 LGSISG
+84 SG
-90 ANVQNLLG
+90 ANQSAK
-98 GEINATNAKKYLG
+98 ATDRN
-111 IIKEIT
+111 
-117 SALSSL
+117 
-123 GRGNSENTF
+123 
-132 GLLSG
+132 
-137 LYRYSVLLD
+137 
-146 DIVKIKGQIKDLKE
+146 
-160 TLETPAGKK
+160 LETMEARYRRL
-169 HEQSIKD
+169 Q
-176 LIAEYTKLRTEMIG
+176 
-190 VVNSG
+190 
-195 NLKQLDSNKYSELLG
+195 EL
-210 RGIQLYEALHAAAV
+210 
-224 QAEKGVTALSNAA
+224 
-237 DKEATSIQKS
+237 
-247 TEVVNEQ
+247 
-254 TNAFKKQEEQLKA
+254 
-267 TTAAQ
+267 
-272 KEKSAAESKTA
+272 
-283 TAPKI
+283 
-288 QPFVEDKGLD
+288 
-298 KMLND
+298 
-303 VTAAREKDA
+303 
-312 AATQT
+312 
-317 QIAYTKILNEVLDAF
+317 
-332 KGKASTLL
+332 
-340 GVKDDSGRKY
+340 
-350 VDILNEA
+350 
-357 NAAIEK
+357 
-363 MNKARAAAMA
+363 
-373 REGKDFKPENY
+373 
-384 PDPTPRIKKALE
+384 
-396 YLSLL
+396 
-401 QRIDIAQKHISEV
+401 ISEV
-414 KAANPNVDTKNI
+414 SRKIRELNDSARQGIRVGADTSRAESAI
-426 KEAAKLVENFRDK
+426 SRLAEMRDK
-439 LLALQN
+439 FN
-445 DKYLTGA
+445 NA
-452 DDAHILGAYRKTL
+452 D
-465 AMTLKDVDAIIGKLQ
+465 IG
-480 KPNPLSDLDGNFS
+480 S
-493 KLDAR
+493 K
-498 IDAVREKLAKLRD
+498 
-511 LMNEGTQ
+511 N
-518 KGYNTSMFGERISG
+518 
-532 LGGVVARMEAAMSNK
+532 
-547 NGELANVDK
+547 
-556 MKQLFSDISVELNKA
+556 
-571 STAMQAY
+571 
-578 GREKAKAVAQ
+578 AVA
-588 EREFAVASKLSAKD
+588 
-602 KEAEL
+602 EL
-607 KALSDYTKRYMTLVE
+607 VSEYK
-622 EKRKV
+622 
-627 AEKAG
+627 
-632 ISPFFKNDNGLKNI
+632 ILKNEIGNAKSEQDKLNNAITRANKKQDRKNERQEARENKQRLSEI
-646 KAEIDTLLER
+646 KA
-656 LGRVREDITLYQHA
+656 
-670 IGSGT
+670 
-675 KEGISFG
+675 
-682 QQGLKEANTEAEK
+682 TEA
-695 LMRSITNLQNVYDTL
+695 
-710 RVSQVNVKDLI
+710 
-721 GQTPQKQRQD
+721 
-731 DIQRRMS
+731 
-738 DYYSKLEKDSA
+738 
-749 QAAKDAAK
+749 
-757 AERERASAEKQ
+757 
-768 RQKEL
+768 
-773 NSAEKQRQNE
+773 
-783 LRNTERRYD
+783 RYD
-792 SLGNKVRQLRAEFSR
+792 SLGNKVRALRREFSR
-807 GISLGANTDKSYE
+807 GISLGADVSKAE
-820 EIRRLLSM
+820 AEIHRLIHL
-828 MRVLRALQGSLSS
+828 MRYFKIMHGELKAGNMSAVGR
-841 TDWREHIGR
+841 IGNI
-850 LGNYGAGHDAT
+850 GTGHDTTLAG
-861 IANRALQDQRAINAA
+861 RVLQDQRAINAA

-1192 AALLSGKASMA
+1192 AALLSGKSSMA
-1203 SDIQKKVLLGEKTTA
+1203 ADVQKKVLLGEKTTA

-1378 TNRINQTA
+1378 TNKINQTA

-1492 NYETLEKTTAQNMSD
+1492 NYERLEKTTAQNMSD

-1607 SIAPTIATKI
+1607 SVAPTIATKI

-1683 GNLPKMPLGVGD
+1683 GNLPKIPLGVGG
-1695 PETQAKKQKFAQ
+1695 PEIQAKKQKFAQ

-1824 KIDLSKYMESLEAMM
+1824 KIDLSKYIESLEAMM

-1916 VWDKQTRKMA
+1916 VWDRQTRKMA

-1951 DTPLALE
+1951 EKPLALE

-2129 EGERMQQEANTELI
+2129 EGERMQQEATTALI

-2159 KMLEGHE
+2159 KMLEGDE
-2166 KEEKGDAKL
+2166 KEKKGDAKL

-2225 DTENDGWQDATAF
+2225 DTESDGWQDATAF
-2238 FNSLGGVSSS
+2238 FNSLGGVSNS
-2248 ISNMVTSAMSGNVG
+2248 ISNAVTSAMSGNVG
-2262 GVLQGFVGIFTSP
+2262 GVLQGVVGIFTSP

-2281 AHDAKLERQIKLAE
+2281 AHDAKQERQIKLAE

-2308 KTAIENTLGGVYSYK
+2308 KTAIENTLGGVYSYN

-2333 NVTNSYEKAARGESK
+2333 NITNSYEKAARGESG
-2348 KSQYSSD
+2348 KSQYTSD
-2355 TYTTA
+2355 TYTAA
-2360 KKSLSDPGNAYLAE
+2360 KKSLSDPSNAFLAE

-2386 RQLNAEEGKKKKD
+2386 RQLNAENGKKKKD

-2417 NNFAKDFLKD
+2417 NNLAKDFLKD
-2427 VYGVDMKA
+2427 IYGVDMKS
-2435 WASQLTDAVVSA
+2435 WASQLTDAVVTA
-2447 WSKGEDAIDA
+2447 WSKGEDAVDA

-2469 TKNIVSQKL
+2469 TKNIVSQKV
-2478 MEVALQ
+2478 MEAALQ
-2484 GPLDNLTEIIKQ
+2484 GPLDNLTEIIKK

-2510 DLYNGTNNA
+2510 DLYNGANDA

-2531 NMGLD
+2531 DMGLD

-2549 TNITEETADI
+2549 KNITEETADI

>member
-6 VGSLWMS
+6 VGNLWMY
-13 LGLKETVSKELKNL
+13 LGIKDAVSKELNRIADSMTGVDAKTKKAQESMRKLAEENLAGKNVAFL
-27 GYSLNGTDDK
+27 DRLKKTIGDSTK
-37 VKELQKALKGIGNDL
+37 EAKELQVVFEAIRSVRGGFTSLNWSVGAKDLNEYYGIIMKIKDALDKLYTRGLTASGDKMWGSMTGALKVLEGISKIKEEGGFFFENFFKTDKAKAGL
-52 KSGDV
+52 E
-57 DAYARGIANLSKF
+57 NLQR
-70 LKDTKIEAKGLSTL
+70 E
-84 LGSISG
+84 
-90 ANVQNLLG
+90 
-98 GEINATNAKKYLG
+98 
-111 IIKEIT
+111 IIKLQKE
-117 SALSSL
+117 
-123 GRGNSENTF
+123 GM
-132 GLLSG
+132 GLLNKKNLDTEG
-137 LYRYSVLLD
+137 LAWAAGLDDKIYKLHRAYSVLRD
-146 DIVKIKGQIKDLKE
+146 DEEKLLATTEKKKTV
-160 TLETPAGKK
+160 GKQDE
-169 HEQSIKD
+169 EQAKKN
-176 LIAEYTKLRTEMIG
+176 AEA
-190 VVNSG
+190 VN
-195 NLKQLDSNKYSELLG
+195 
-210 RGIQLYEALHAAAV
+210 V
-224 QAEKGVTALSNAA
+224 
-237 DKEATSIQKS
+237 
-247 TEVVNEQ
+247 Q
-254 TNAFKKQEEQLKA
+254 TNALKKQEEQLKA
-267 TTAAQ
+267 TSAAQ
-272 KEKSAAESKTA
+272 KEKSATESKAA

-357 NAAIEK
+357 NAAIEN
-363 MNKARAAAMA
+363 MNKAREAAMA
-373 REGKDFKPENY
+373 REKKDFKPENY

-396 YLSLL
+396 YISLL

-426 KEAAKLVENFRDK
+426 KEAAKLVENFRNK

-578 GREKAKAVAQ
+578 GREKAKAVATDRNLETMEARYRRLQ
-588 EREFAVASKLSAKD
+588 ELISEVNRKIRELNDSAKRGFKVGADTSRVGSAISRLFEMRDKFNNADIGSKNAVA
-602 KEAEL
+602 EL
-607 KALSDYTKRYMTLVE
+607 VSEYK
-622 EKRKV
+622 
-627 AEKAG
+627 
-632 ISPFFKNDNGLKNI
+632 ILKN
-646 KAEIDTLLER
+646 EIGNAKSEQDKLNNAITRANKKQDRKNER
-656 LGRVREDITLYQHA
+656 Q
-670 IGSGT
+670 
-675 KEGISFG
+675 
-682 QQGLKEANTEAEK
+682 EARDN
-695 LMRSITNLQNVYDTL
+695 
-710 RVSQVNVKDLI
+710 
-721 GQTPQKQRQD
+721 KQRLSE
-731 DIQRRMS
+731 IN
-738 DYYSKLEKDSA
+738 
-749 QAAKDAAK
+749 AAEA
-757 AERERASAEKQ
+757 
-768 RQKEL
+768 
-773 NSAEKQRQNE
+773 
-783 LRNTERRYD
+783 RYD
-792 SLGNKVRQLRAEFSR
+792 SLGNKVRSLRREFSR
-807 GISLGANTDKSYE
+807 GISLGADVSKAE
-820 EIRRLLSM
+820 AEIHRLIDI
-828 MRVLRALQGSLSS
+828 MRYLRQMRTWLVEGQNVVGRIGS
-841 TDWREHIGR
+841 IGT
-850 LGNYGAGHDAT
+850 GHDAT
-861 IANRALQDQRAINAA
+861 QAGRALQDQRAINAA

-1378 TNRINQTA
+1378 TNRINQTT

-1492 NYETLEKTTAQNMSD
+1492 NYERLEKTTAQNMSD

-1839 PGRGFWNTT
+1839 PGNSFWNTT
-1848 DRKKFHTQVNREK
+1848 DRKKFRTQVNREK

-1866 SEIDKV
+1866 SEVDKV

-1916 VWDKQTRKMA
+1916 VWNKQTRKMA

-2225 DTENDGWQDATAF
+2225 DTESDGWQDATAF

-2262 GVLQGFVGIFTSP
+2262 GVLQGVVGIFTSP

-2427 VYGVDMKA
+2427 IYGVGMKA
-2435 WASQLTDAVVSA
+2435 WASQLTDAVVNA

-2469 TKNIVSQKL
+2469 TKNIVSQKV

-2496 KGKLEPEDVVKVAD
+2496 KGTLEPEDVVKVAD
-2510 DLYNGTNNA
+2510 DLYKGTNNA

-2531 NMGLD
+2531 DMGLD

>member
-6 VGSLWMS
+6 VGNLWMS
-13 LGLKETVSKELKNL
+13 LGLKDAVSKELKKMADNMEVVDAKTKRAQEQL
-27 GYSLNGTDDK
+27 RKLAETDASGKGVAFLDK
-37 VKELQKALKGIGNDL
+37 LKKAIGSSTKEAKELQAIFDAIRNIRGGFGALTGDFGKANLQSYADILKEIRSSMGKISFGGMSGMGEGIYAKIEAVRSAINGINKITNETFRLWDSVPRSSPKAKAEFNNIREQLAEIKNAGLGYL
-52 KSGDV
+52 KSGDFSK
-57 DAYARGIANLSKF
+57 AYAWANGLDEQIGKISSSYEKF
-70 LKDTKIEAKGLSTL
+70 LASEKSVVESLRREEGQSRKTTD
-84 LGSISG
+84 
-90 ANVQNLLG
+90 
-98 GEINATNAKKYLG
+98 AT
-111 IIKEIT
+111 
-117 SALSSL
+117 
-123 GRGNSENTF
+123 
-132 GLLSG
+132 
-137 LYRYSVLLD
+137 
-146 DIVKIKGQIKDLKE
+146 
-160 TLETPAGKK
+160 
-169 HEQSIKD
+169 
-176 LIAEYTKLRTEMIG
+176 
-190 VVNSG
+190 
-195 NLKQLDSNKYSELLG
+195 
-210 RGIQLYEALHAAAV
+210 
-224 QAEKGVTALSNAA
+224 
-237 DKEATSIQKS
+237 
-247 TEVVNEQ
+247 NEQ
-254 TNAFKKQEEQLKA
+254 TNALKKQEEQLKA

-272 KEKSAAESKTA
+272 KEKNATENKAAA
-283 TAPKI
+283 APKM

-363 MNKARAAAMA
+363 KNKARAAAMA
-373 REGKDFKPENY
+373 REEKDFNPANY

-426 KEAAKLVENFRDK
+426 KEAAKLVENFRNK

-656 LGRVREDITLYQHA
+656 LGRVRENITLYQHA
-670 IGSGT
+670 IGTGT

-757 AERERASAEKQ
+757 AERERAA
-768 RQKEL
+768 
-773 NSAEKQRQNE
+773 AEKQRQNE

-792 SLGNKVRQLRAEFSR
+792 SLGNKVRALRREFSR
-807 GISLGANTDKSYE
+807 GISLGADVSKAE
-820 EIRRLLSM
+820 AEIHRLIDI
-828 MRVLRALQGSLSS
+828 MRYLRQMRTWLVEGQNVVGRIGS
-841 TDWREHIGR
+841 IGT
-850 LGNYGAGHDAT
+850 GHDAT
-861 IANRALQDQRAINAA
+861 QAGRALQDQRAINAA
-876 QEKTNREK
+876 QEKANREK
-884 EKSIDLERK
+884 EKSIDLERA
-893 HQQEIANSAAK
+893 HQQEVAKTAAK
-904 VRSDLV
+904 VRGDLAK
-910 RAFEQAKNSAGGL
+910 AFEQAKNHSLGM
-923 NSTMQDLKSLV
+923 NSTLQDLKSLFL
-934 MQGGLVYGM
+934 QGGLIYGA
-943 QQFAMSVIKT
+943 QQFAMSIIQA
-953 GGELEK
+953 GGEIEK

-967 LGDVQNANTMFS
+967 IGDVQNANVLFNQT
-979 QVKQLALQSPFTFSE
+979 KELALNSPFTFSE
-994 LNRDVKQLA
+994 LNKDVKQLA
-1003 AYGVEYDQLYDTT
+1003 AYGVEYDELYDTT

-1051 RQISYAGIPL
+1051 RQISYAGIPI
-1061 LQKLSEYYSKREG
+1061 LQKLSEYYTKKEG
-1074 RKVSTSEVKTRISGR
+1074 QKVSTSEVKSRISNR

-1113 QLVLSE
+1113 QQVLSE
-1119 TLLGRFN
+1119 TLLGRYN

-1135 LSEFASD
+1135 LSEFASG
-1142 SNIVG
+1142 NNLVG
-1147 SNLKHIL
+1147 SFFKTAL
-1154 DLVTN
+1154 DGATA
-1159 LVQALHTMA
+1159 LVQALHTLA
-1168 PVVVAAFSGFA
+1168 LPVGAVVAGYAMRRA
-1179 LKRLQ
+1179 LMGNTASSLLSIKGGLAKSALEKQLRGENLTPIERNILSTKNKITGADLRSLMISKQLNQSELARLRIAGKITQ
-1184 TSLGGGIG
+1184 QQYLTYS
-1192 AALLSGKASMA
+1192 ALLKQQTGMNTFGMRARHQLARLRMMAGMMANPMGAMRNMWSSFTTSALASFRVIRMGAKALVASMW
-1203 SDIQKKVLLGEKTTA
+1203 S
-1218 QELRLLATK
+1218 
-1227 KLITSEDIK
+1227 
-1236 ALSLAKAIKKVD
+1236 AI
-1248 LERMYIN
+1248 
-1255 GQISRSIYKDGMTDF
+1255 
-1270 AGTGTFGSRRKLVEA
+1270 
-1285 RQNGGWWN
+1285 
-1293 KAKAAFIGL
+1293 
-1302 QLRTNAYFTNL
+1302 
-1313 KIQFATTGGFWRTF
+1313 
-1327 ALKGMSAFAI
+1327 
-1337 LTAGARTMGATLLA
+1337 
-1351 AVGGLPGLIITGV
+1351 GGLPGLIISGV
-1364 TMGISYM
+1364 TFGISYLIS
-1371 YTKSADL
+1371 KSQELKQDMQ
-1378 TNRINQTA
+1378 QTMD
-1386 NEIEDRIKQLN
+1386 EMKDRIKQID
-1397 DFLRENDTA
+1397 DFMRDNNVDKIVRGDNEKEIDNAIESYKDKIREIAPESANA
-1406 KVLSGGDIK
+1406 F
-1415 EVDNLIDA
+1415 E
-1423 YKEKLKQLEPYNY
+1423 
-1436 NNLVMKADEK
+1436 MKASEIE
-1446 QSHEERLKYLDEE
+1446 SHKERLKYLEEQLELLKEANKVAQEKSENTDLYEDLRDKTESAVKAAETLVKRSSIFGKGGVNETEMGLYEDAEKEFDKFIGQLAARYKKEFPNIVNSTQEQQAMQTMLKNFLALKGASEEATVQIRSALNRALGLEDKDMEQAFASKLMNMVDSAFPEIADRIRGHKELDEE
-1459 LKRLRDAEMIAKSK
+1459 SKRKVENLMRGAVSELSIAYPKWETELQRLLAESSFEAKIQLVYDTGMIDNFDPFTGRIYNNVLGSDITQWKENAEKFQELKPLLKGVNDMYTARNNAK
-1473 MGNRD
+1473 
-1478 NYSDFSG
+1478 
-1485 AITRSNR
+1485 T
-1492 NYETLEKTTAQNMSD
+1492 ELEKRYNI
-1507 KGMDFASARSA
+1507 
-1518 AWKGLQPYQKGDMVN
+1518 W
-1533 PIKKVILKQFGD
+1533 
-1545 ISKDETMRLAAM
+1545 
-1557 QAMSNIFASMEI
+1557 QA
-1569 PESRANMIR
+1569 
-1578 ASVLQAFGIG
+1578 
-1588 DKDSWLQE
+1588 E
-1596 EAKNKLSDLLD
+1596 ED
-1607 SIAPTIATKI
+1607 
-1617 RSGQTLNEAEK
+1617 
-1628 AKVEELM
+1628 
-1635 QDAKRGL
+1635 
-1642 TGQYPEFEKALQA
+1642 
-1655 LLDASN
+1655 
-1661 FEAVIN
+1661 
-1667 LVFKDSKF
+1667 
-1675 NDVQNELL
+1675 
-1683 GNLPKMPLGVGD
+1683 
-1695 PETQAKKQKFAQ
+1695 
-1707 SWGKEGSWTKA
+1707 
-1718 REAANADVAAKKK
+1718 AKKK
-1731 EYEAAKK
+1731 GKGDEATRLAVKKKYEDLKK
-1738 AKSKRQDELKK
+1738 AAYLGLGYDYVPEDKK
-1749 EWQLAEQ
+1749 VKGD
-1756 TAKELNLFD
+1756 KED
-1765 AKKDKNKG
+1765 KK
-1773 PKKDSALESLRQ
+1773 LESLRQ

-1872 EWERVSSN
+1872 ERERVSSN

-1966 VKDNYVKSLQ
+1966 VKNNYVKSLQ

-2010 NYGLA
+2010 NYGLV

-2112 RVKNAN
+2112 REKNAN

-2129 EGERMQQEANTELI
+2129 EGERMLQEANTELI
-2143 EAFSNLDFDA
+2143 EAFSNLYFDA

-2159 KMLEGHE
+2159 KMLEGNE

-2185 NEFKESM
+2185 NEFKKSM

-2238 FNSLGGVSSS
+2238 FNFLGGVSSS

-2262 GVLQGFVGIFTSP
+2262 GVLQGFVGIFTSL

-2308 KTAIENTLGGVYSYK
+2308 KTTIENTLGGVYSYK

-2417 NNFAKDFLKD
+2417 NNLAKDFLKD
-2427 VYGVDMKA
+2427 IYGVDMKA

-2457 YKKKAKEMVKDL
+2457 YKKKAKELVKDL
-2469 TKNIVSQKL
+2469 TKNIVSQKV
-2478 MEVALQ
+2478 MEAALQ
-2484 GPLDNLTEIIKQ
+2484 GPLDNLTEIIKK
-2496 KGKLEPEDVVKVAD
+2496 KGKLEPEDVVKVAE
-2510 DLYNGTNNA
+2510 DLYNGTNDA

-2531 NMGLD
+2531 EMGLD
-2536 LSENGDGSVTNGI
+2536 FTENGDGSVTNGI
-2549 TNITEETADI
+2549 KNITEETADI

>member
-13 LGLKETVSKELKNL
+13 LGIKDAVSKELNRIADSMTGVDAKTKKAQESMRKLAEENLAGKNVAFL
-27 GYSLNGTDDK
+27 DRLKKAIGDSTK
-37 VKELQKALKGIGNDL
+37 EAKELQVVFEAIRSIRGGFSSLNWSVGAKSLKEYSGIIMKINDALDKLYTRGLTASGDKMWGSATGALKVLEGISKIKEEGNFFFENFFKTDKAKAGLEDL
-52 KSGDV
+52 Q
-57 DAYARGIANLSKF
+57 R
-70 LKDTKIEAKGLSTL
+70 E
-84 LGSISG
+84 
-90 ANVQNLLG
+90 
-98 GEINATNAKKYLG
+98 
-111 IIKEIT
+111 IIKLQKE
-117 SALSSL
+117 
-123 GRGNSENTF
+123 GM
-132 GLLSG
+132 GLLNKRTLDTEG
-137 LYRYSVLLD
+137 LAWAAGLDDKIYKLHRAYSVLRD
-146 DIVKIKGQIKDLKE
+146 DEEKLLATTE
-160 TLETPAGKK
+160 KK
-169 HEQSIKD
+169 KPVWKQDEEQAKKN
-176 LIAEYTKLRTEMIG
+176 AEA
-190 VVNSG
+190 VN
-195 NLKQLDSNKYSELLG
+195 
-210 RGIQLYEALHAAAV
+210 V
-224 QAEKGVTALSNAA
+224 
-237 DKEATSIQKS
+237 
-247 TEVVNEQ
+247 Q
-254 TNAFKKQEEQLKA
+254 TNALKKQEEQLKA
-267 TTAAQ
+267 TSAAQ
-272 KEKSAAESKTA
+272 KEKNATENKAAA
-283 TAPKI
+283 APKI

-312 AATQT
+312 AATQAQT
-317 QIAYTKILNEVLDAF
+317 SYQLKLNEALDAF
-332 KGKASTLL
+332 KGKASAVI

-350 VDILNEA
+350 VDILNAA
-357 NAAIEK
+357 NVAIEK
-363 MNKARAAAMA
+363 VNKERAKAMKDQ
-373 REGKDFKPENY
+373 GKAFNPNDF
-384 PDPTPRIKKALE
+384 PDPTPRLKKALE

-426 KEAAKLVENFRDK
+426 ENATRLIENFRNRLLSLQDK
-439 LLALQN
+439 MFG
-445 DKYLTGA
+445 TGA
-452 DDAHILGAYRKTL
+452 DNAHVLGMYGKTL

-578 GREKAKAVAQ
+578 GREKAKAVATDRNLETMEARYRRLQ
-588 EREFAVASKLSAKD
+588 ELISEVNRKIRELNDSAKRGFKVGADTSRVGSAISRLFEMRDKFNNADTGSKNAVA
-602 KEAEL
+602 EL
-607 KALSDYTKRYMTLVE
+607 VSEYK
-622 EKRKV
+622 
-627 AEKAG
+627 
-632 ISPFFKNDNGLKNI
+632 ILKNEIGNAKSEQDKLNNAITRANKKQDRKNERQEARDNKQRLSEI
-646 KAEIDTLLER
+646 KA
-656 LGRVREDITLYQHA
+656 
-670 IGSGT
+670 
-675 KEGISFG
+675 
-682 QQGLKEANTEAEK
+682 TEA
-695 LMRSITNLQNVYDTL
+695 
-710 RVSQVNVKDLI
+710 
-721 GQTPQKQRQD
+721 
-731 DIQRRMS
+731 
-738 DYYSKLEKDSA
+738 
-749 QAAKDAAK
+749 
-757 AERERASAEKQ
+757 
-768 RQKEL
+768 
-773 NSAEKQRQNE
+773 
-783 LRNTERRYD
+783 RYD
-792 SLGNKVRQLRAEFSR
+792 SLGNKVRALRREFSR
-807 GISLGANTDKSYE
+807 GISLGADVSKAEAEIYRLTGIMRYLRIMRSELEAGNIKEVGRIGNT
-820 EIRRLLSM
+820 
-828 MRVLRALQGSLSS
+828 G
-841 TDWREHIGR
+841 T
-850 LGNYGAGHDAT
+850 GHDTTLAG
-861 IANRALQDQRAINAA
+861 RALQDQRRLNAE
-876 QEKTNREK
+876 QERANREAQK
-884 EKSIDLERK
+884 GVDLERQR
-893 HQQEIANSAAK
+893 QQEIAKSAAK

-943 QQFAMSVIKT
+943 QQFAMSVITT

-967 LGDVQNANTMFS
+967 LGDIQNANTMFS

-1074 RKVSTSEVKTRISGR
+1074 RKVTTSDVKTRISGR

-1119 TLLGRFN
+1119 TLLGRYN

-1135 LSEFASD
+1135 LSDFASGN
-1142 SNIVG
+1142 SVVG
-1147 SNLKHIL
+1147 KGLKGIL
-1154 DLVTN
+1154 NLVTE
-1159 LVQALHTMA
+1159 LVQAMHSMA
-1168 PVVVAAFSGFA
+1168 PVVAAAFAGFA
-1179 LKRLQ
+1179 LKKMQ
-1184 TSLGGGIG
+1184 TALGGGIG
-1192 AALLSGKASMA
+1192 AALLSSKSSMA
-1203 SDIQKKVLLGEKTTA
+1203 ADVQKRVLLGESVTD
-1218 QELRLLATK
+1218 QELRLLQTK
-1227 KLITSEDIK
+1227 KQITAENLKMLTAAKALTKAELDRMLITKSITPEMYKQTLAEMGLVSKTWTLKGALSGILGPIK
-1236 ALSLAKAIKKVD
+1236 AIPGKIRAAAVSTA
-1248 LERMYIN
+1248 
-1255 GQISRSIYKDGMTDF
+1255 SWF
-1270 AGTGTFGSRRKLVEA
+1270 AGLRAGTTSVRASFAGLWTSFSMR
-1285 RQNGGWWN
+1285 G
-1293 KAKAAFIGL
+1293 AA
-1302 QLRTNAYFTNL
+1302 
-1313 KIQFATTGGFWRTF
+1313 
-1327 ALKGMSAFAI
+1327 AI
-1337 LTAGARTMGATLLA
+1337 NIVTAGARTLATTLWTA
-1351 AVGGLPGLIITGV
+1351 IGGLPGLIITGV

-1492 NYETLEKTTAQNMSD
+1492 NYERLEKTTAQNMSD

-1607 SIAPTIATKI
+1607 SVAPTIATKI

-1683 GNLPKMPLGVGD
+1683 GNLPKIPLGVGD
-1695 PETQAKKQKFAQ
+1695 PEIQAKKQKFAQ

-1765 AKKDKNKG
+1765 AKKDKNKNKG

-1926 EDFKKNFGHDVN
+1926 EDFKKDFGHDVN

-1951 DTPLALE
+1951 EKPLALE

-2129 EGERMQQEANTELI
+2129 EGERMQQEATTALI

-2153 VDEIVA
+2153 VDDIVA
-2159 KMLEGHE
+2159 QMLEGHE
-2166 KEEKGDAKL
+2166 KEEEGDTKL

-2225 DTENDGWQDATAF
+2225 DTESDGWQDATAF
-2238 FNSLGGVSSS
+2238 FNSLGGVSNS
-2248 ISNMVTSAMSGNVG
+2248 ISNAVTSAMSGNVG
-2262 GVLQGFVGIFTSP
+2262 GVLQGVVGIFTSP

-2281 AHDAKLERQIKLAE
+2281 AHDAKQERQIKLAE

-2308 KTAIENTLGGVYSYK
+2308 KTAIENTLGGVYSYN

-2333 NVTNSYEKAARGESK
+2333 NITNSYEKAARGESG
-2348 KSQYSSD
+2348 KSQYTSD
-2355 TYTTA
+2355 TYTAA
-2360 KKSLSDPGNAYLAE
+2360 KKSLSDPSNAFLAE

-2386 RQLNAEEGKKKKD
+2386 RQLNAEDGKKKKD

-2417 NNFAKDFLKD
+2417 NNLAKDFLKD
-2427 VYGVDMKA
+2427 IYGVDMKS
-2435 WASQLTDAVVSA
+2435 WASQLTDAVVTA

-2457 YKKKAKEMVKDL
+2457 YKKKAKDMVKDL
-2469 TKNIVSQKL
+2469 TKNIISQKI

-2510 DLYNGTNNA
+2510 DLYNGTNDA

-2531 NMGLD
+2531 DMGLD

-2549 TNITEETADI
+2549 KNITEETADI

>member
-6 VGSLWMS
+6 VGNLWMS
-13 LGLKETVSKELKNL
+13 LGLKETVSKELNKIADGMTGVDAKTRKAQENLRKLADTDVSGKNISFLKKIQNAL
-27 GYSLNGTDDK
+27 GDTSAEA
-37 VKELQKALKGIGNDL
+37 KELQAVLGVIGKTKGGWKGITEDL
-52 KSGDV
+52 NIGKLQQCAKLV
-57 DAYARGIANLSKF
+57 RELEFALTNIE
-70 LKDTKIEAKGLSTL
+70 LKKGLSDSGFNLQSTIYQSREAIDAIASLQNHLKFADAPTASGLKAIRQELQGLINEGTSLIQSPIKNYMQIDKWLNTL
-84 LGSISG
+84 DGKVTDIEYKYIVATQGVSK
-90 ANVQNLLG
+90 
-98 GEINATNAKKYLG
+98 ETNAV
-111 IIKEIT
+111 
-117 SALSSL
+117 A
-123 GRGNSENTF
+123 
-132 GLLSG
+132 
-137 LYRYSVLLD
+137 D
-146 DIVKIKGQIKDLKE
+146 
-160 TLETPAGKK
+160 AGKRAE
-169 HEQSIKD
+169 EQTKKN
-176 LIAEYTKLRTEMIG
+176 AE
-190 VVNSG
+190 
-195 NLKQLDSNKYSELLG
+195 
-210 RGIQLYEALHAAAV
+210 A
-224 QAEKGVTALSNAA
+224 
-237 DKEATSIQKS
+237 
-247 TEVVNEQ
+247 VNEQ
-254 TNAFKKQEEQLKA
+254 TNALKKQEEQLKA

-283 TAPKI
+283 TAPKM
-288 QPFVEDKGLD
+288 QPFVEDKGLN
-298 KMLND
+298 KMLNEA
-303 VTAAREKDA
+303 TAAREKDV
-312 AATQT
+312 AATQAQT
-317 QIAYTKILNEVLDAF
+317 SYQLKLNEALDAF
-332 KGKASTLL
+332 KGKASAVL

-363 MNKARAAAMA
+363 INKARAAAMKK
-373 REGKDFKPENY
+373 EGKDFNPENY

-426 KEAAKLVENFRDK
+426 ENATRLIENFRNR
-439 LLALQN
+439 LLSLQ
-445 DKYLTGA
+445 DEMFGTGA
-452 DDAHILGAYRKTL
+452 ANAHVLGMYGKTL

-656 LGRVREDITLYQHA
+656 LGRVREDIALYQHA
-670 IGSGT
+670 IGTGT

-710 RVSQVNVKDLI
+710 RVSQANVKDLI

-757 AERERASAEKQ
+757 AERERAA
-768 RQKEL
+768 
-773 NSAEKQRQNE
+773 AEKQRQNE

-841 TDWREHIGR
+841 TNWREHLGR

-861 IANRALQDQRAINAA
+861 QAGRALQDQRAINAA

-1302 QLRTNAYFTNL
+1302 QLRTSAYFTNL

-1492 NYETLEKTTAQNMSD
+1492 NYERLEKTTAQNMSD

-1976 QAADIIAQTAS
+1976 QAADIIAQKAS

-2262 GVLQGFVGIFTSP
+2262 GALQGFVGIFTSP

-2427 VYGVDMKA
+2427 IYGVDMKA

-2469 TKNIVSQKL
+2469 TKNIVSQKV
-2478 MEVALQ
+2478 MEAALQ
-2484 GPLDNLTEIIKQ
+2484 GPLDNLTEIIKK

-2549 TNITEETADI
+2549 KNITEETADI

>member
-210 RGIQLYEALHAAAV
+210 RGIQLYEALHATAV

-237 DKEATSIQKS
+237 DKEATSTQKS
-247 TEVVNEQ
+247 TEAVNVQ
-254 TNAFKKQEEQLKA
+254 TNALKKQEEQLKA
-267 TTAAQ
+267 TSAAQ
-272 KEKSAAESKTA
+272 KEKSATESKAA
-283 TAPKI
+283 TAPKM

-303 VTAAREKDA
+303 ATRVTEKVEEQKKSLSGLSDA
-312 AATQT
+312 AGKASRD
-317 QIAYTKILNEVLDAF
+317 INEVLN
-332 KGKASTLL
+332 KIVG
-340 GVKDDSGRKY
+340 G
-350 VDILNEA
+350 
-357 NAAIEK
+357 NAAGMSLDELAK
-363 MNKARAAAMA
+363 KTARYSQ
-373 REGKDFKPENY
+373 ELL
-384 PDPTPRIKKALE
+384 ALE
-396 YLSLL
+396 IKLKNLKSKAETNPGKKGPDY
-401 QRIDIAQKHISEV
+401 SEV
-414 KAANPNVDTKNI
+414 KSLEAKIKNAQIYLDIIQQIRLKKDELNATGAKQPNVNTK
-426 KEAAKLVENFRDK
+426 ELER
-439 LLALQN
+439 
-445 DKYLTGA
+445 G
-452 DDAHILGAYRKTL
+452 KTL
-465 AMTLKDVDAIIGKLQ
+465 LDEFYGTLRKIVSENGVDGLMVLGNMPKALGGTMREIRSLLSSFSKE
-480 KPNPLSDLDGNFS
+480 NPLSVFANGADRAWTAISNLET
-493 KLDAR
+493 KM
-498 IDAVREKLAKLRD
+498 RD
-511 LMNEGTQ
+511 LQRLMDEG
-518 KGYNTSMFGERISG
+518 KKMGYKTDMLPENFYELKRRLQETYRLFGDNSHR
-532 LGGVVARMEAAMSNK
+532 LTDKAYMEN
-547 NGELANVDK
+547 
-556 MKQLFSDISVELNKA
+556 LFSDIAKTMKIAANAERE
-571 STAMQAY
+571 Y
-578 GREKAKAVAQ
+578 GREKGKTIATN
-588 EREFAVASKLSAKD
+588 
-602 KEAEL
+602 KEAE
-607 KALSDYTKRYMTLVE
+607 AA
-622 EKRKV
+622 EKRNV
-627 AEKAG
+627 A
-632 ISPFFKNDNGLKNI
+632 I
-646 KAEIDTLLER
+646 
-656 LGRVREDITLYQHA
+656 V
-670 IGSGT
+670 
-675 KEGISFG
+675 
-682 QQGLKEANTEAEK
+682 EAAVQRRIQARQREAE
-695 LMRSITNLQNVYDTL
+695 R
-710 RVSQVNVKDLI
+710 
-721 GQTPQKQRQD
+721 
-731 DIQRRMS
+731 
-738 DYYSKLEKDSA
+738 
-749 QAAKDAAK
+749 AAA
-757 AERERASAEKQ
+757 AEREANRYAAESVNKAIAAKREQRRQEDRDNKQ
-768 RQKEL
+768 RLSEIKA
-773 NSAEKQRQNE
+773 AEA
-783 LRNTERRYD
+783 RYD
-792 SLGNKVRQLRAEFSR
+792 SLGNKVRSLRREFSR
-807 GISLGANTDKSYE
+807 GISLGTDVSKAE
-820 EIRRLLSM
+820 AEIHRLIDI
-828 MRVLRALQGSLSS
+828 MRYLRQMRIELTAGNMNVVG
-841 TDWREHIGR
+841 RIG
-850 LGNYGAGHDAT
+850 NIGAGHDTMLAG
-861 IANRALQDQRAINAA
+861 RVLQDQKATNAAA
-876 QEKTNREK
+876 QEAINKGIRRG
-884 EKSIDLERK
+884 IDLERER
-893 HQQEIANSAAK
+893 QQEIAKSAAK
-904 VRSDLV
+904 VRSDL
-910 RAFEQAKNSAGGL
+910 AAALAGANAEASKMHGTL
-923 NSTMQDLKSLV
+923 NDIKSLFL
-934 MQGGLVYGM
+934 QGGIVYGA
-943 QQFAMSVIKT
+943 QSLFNAIVQT
-953 GGELEK
+953 GGEIVQ
-959 QHIALQSI
+959 QHIALRSI
-967 LGDVQNANTMFS
+967 LGDVTKADELFAQT
-979 QVKQLALQSPFTFSE
+979 QELALRSPFKFGE

-1003 AYGVEYDQLYDTT
+1003 AFGVEADSLYDTT
-1016 KRLADMASGL
+1016 KRLADIASGL
-1026 GVSFERIALA
+1026 GVSFERLGLA
-1036 FGQVRSRGWLDGKEL
+1036 YGQVKARSWLDGKEL
-1051 RQISYAGIPL
+1051 RQFAYAGLPL
-1061 LQKLSEYYSKREG
+1061 LQKITELYNSEGKNNKTNYKQSDVKEMISKRQ
-1074 RKVSTSEVKTRISGR
+1074 VS
-1089 GVDFEDVKN
+1089 FEDVQK
-1098 VFWEMTDA
+1098 VLWKMTDE

-1119 TLLGRFN
+1119 TLLGQWN

-1135 LSEFASD
+1135 LSRFAEGKNVIGGTFMFAIKGATDLLLTIDKLSPALLTFASVFL
-1142 SNIVG
+1142 SKKLFGLASSRLGIG
-1147 SNLKHIL
+1147 SIGRNLNDQAKIQLRNYAIEQQQLVLERKITQEIATQNVQKRAYWLADVQTQQAVMGRLALEGKLSIL
-1154 DLVTN
+1154 QMQKAVKEGLITKELIDQLVIMGQITARQGEII
-1159 LVQALHTMA
+1159 LKGGTMA
-1168 PVVVAAFSGFA
+1168 AV
-1179 LKRLQ
+1179 
-1184 TSLGGGIG
+1184 
-1192 AALLSGKASMA
+1192 M
-1203 SDIQKKVLLGEKTTA
+1203 
-1218 QELRLLATK
+1218 
-1227 KLITSEDIK
+1227 
-1236 ALSLAKAIKKVD
+1236 
-1248 LERMYIN
+1248 N
-1255 GQISRSIYKDGMTDF
+1255 MT
-1270 AGTGTFGSRRKLVEA
+1270 GSK
-1285 RQNGGWWN
+1285 
-1293 KAKAAFIGL
+1293 
-1302 QLRTNAYFTNL
+1302 
-1313 KIQFATTGGFWRTF
+1313 
-1327 ALKGMSAFAI
+1327 LKGMLSFVGGWVGLTFMAVTQVISSIYNEFSAIKEKAESLQAPDSDWMKDYYDALGAKKGTTDTELKKQIDSMKQLLIKSDAYTKTIDEQIKKAKDLNEQYDILRKGVENAKNVASGDAGMIADAIGSTGGWKSGNPFNDTIEENLKDLQHSTDAYQLKLSTFDELTKSKMDSVASAI
-1337 LTAGARTMGATLLA
+1337 LGAAGAGKTLEDKIRILADEGGQKWAIFQANMVKWNGNIAYSIKGLGNRANDVTSDINEIANDDVPKILGAIRKHLGLYGNDFKNWCNQNPERFRSMLLQIMDEA
-1351 AVGGLPGLIITGV
+1351 TWLVPQIKKKLEELTSFEFKPSGKKNSITGRTV
-1364 TMGISYM
+1364 IQERVFENLNGNQKAYDLISSYIEEGSW
-1371 YTKSADL
+1371 YKTKNNAQSALQDL
-1378 TNRINQTA
+1378 Y
-1386 NEIEDRIKQLN
+1386 NEMKSRQKGGASKASIAEAKKDYDTLYKAVLQGFGYRFIPEDKKSN
-1397 DFLRENDTA
+1397 
-1406 KVLSGGDIK
+1406 KVPKNKGDK
-1415 EVDNLIDA
+1415 ED
-1423 YKEKLKQLEPYNY
+1423 KE
-1436 NNLVMKADEK
+1436 
-1446 QSHEERLKYLDEE
+1446 LDE
-1459 LKRLRDAEMIAKSK
+1459 LKR
-1473 MGNRD
+1473 
-1478 NYSDFSG
+1478 
-1485 AITRSNR
+1485 
-1492 NYETLEKTTAQNMSD
+1492 
-1507 KGMDFASARSA
+1507 
-1518 AWKGLQPYQKGDMVN
+1518 
-1533 PIKKVILKQFGD
+1533 
-1545 ISKDETMRLAAM
+1545 
-1557 QAMSNIFASMEI
+1557 
-1569 PESRANMIR
+1569 
-1578 ASVLQAFGIG
+1578 
-1588 DKDSWLQE
+1588 
-1596 EAKNKLSDLLD
+1596 
-1607 SIAPTIATKI
+1607 
-1617 RSGQTLNEAEK
+1617 
-1628 AKVEELM
+1628 
-1635 QDAKRGL
+1635 
-1642 TGQYPEFEKALQA
+1642 
-1655 LLDASN
+1655 
-1661 FEAVIN
+1661 
-1667 LVFKDSKF
+1667 
-1675 NDVQNELL
+1675 
-1683 GNLPKMPLGVGD
+1683 
-1695 PETQAKKQKFAQ
+1695 
-1707 SWGKEGSWTKA
+1707 
-1718 REAANADVAAKKK
+1718 
-1731 EYEAAKK
+1731 
-1738 AKSKRQDELKK
+1738 
-1749 EWQLAEQ
+1749 QL
-1756 TAKELNLFD
+1756 
-1765 AKKDKNKG
+1765 
-1773 PKKDSALESLRQ
+1773 
-1785 QFEDFKAARQWYQK
+1785 EDFKAARQAYQK
-1799 YIGIGNTQSEAIG
+1799 LRKEAG
-1812 KVKSLFPNLDWK
+1812 MSRAKAKNEVFGLYKDLDWK
-1824 KIDLSKYMESLEAMM
+1824 KIDLDNYSGSIARLKD
-1839 PGRGFWNTT
+1839 GFNFDKTN
-1848 DRKKFHTQVNREK
+1848 DRKKFRTQLDKENF
-1861 AEWQY
+1861 EWRF
-1866 SEIDKV
+1866 SEELKP
-1872 EWERVSSN
+1872 EWERVVSN

-1916 VWDKQTRKMA
+1916 VWNKQTRKMA
-1926 EDFKKNFGHDVN
+1926 DDFKKNFGHDVN

-2159 KMLEGHE
+2159 KMLEGNE
-2166 KEEKGDAKL
+2166 KKKNGDAKL

-2248 ISNMVTSAMSGNVG
+2248 ISNMMSGNVG

-2427 VYGVDMKA
+2427 IYGVDMKA

-2469 TKNIVSQKL
+2469 TKNIVSQKV

-2531 NMGLD
+2531 DMGLD

-2549 TNITEETADI
+2549 KNITEETADI

>member
-13 LGLKETVSKELKNL
+13 LGLKETVSKELNKIADGMTGVDAKTRKAQENLRKLADTDVSGKNISFLKKIQNAL
-27 GYSLNGTDDK
+27 GDTSAEA
-37 VKELQKALKGIGNDL
+37 KELQAVLGVIGKTKGGWKGITEDL
-52 KSGDV
+52 NIGKLQQ
-57 DAYARGIANLSKF
+57 YAKLVRELEFALTNIESK
-70 LKDTKIEAKGLSTL
+70 KGLSDSGFNLQSTIYQSREAIDAIASLQNHLKFADAPTASGLKAIRQELQGLINEGTSLIHSPIKNYMQIDKWLNTL
-84 LGSISG
+84 DGKVTDIEYKYIVATQGVSK
-90 ANVQNLLG
+90 
-98 GEINATNAKKYLG
+98 ETNAV
-111 IIKEIT
+111 
-117 SALSSL
+117 A
-123 GRGNSENTF
+123 
-132 GLLSG
+132 
-137 LYRYSVLLD
+137 D
-146 DIVKIKGQIKDLKE
+146 
-160 TLETPAGKK
+160 AGKRAE
-169 HEQSIKD
+169 EQTKKN
-176 LIAEYTKLRTEMIG
+176 AE
-190 VVNSG
+190 
-195 NLKQLDSNKYSELLG
+195 
-210 RGIQLYEALHAAAV
+210 A
-224 QAEKGVTALSNAA
+224 
-237 DKEATSIQKS
+237 
-247 TEVVNEQ
+247 VNEQ
-254 TNAFKKQEEQLKA
+254 TNALKKQEEQLKA

-288 QPFVEDKGLD
+288 QPFVENKGLN
-298 KMLND
+298 KMLNEA
-303 VTAAREKDA
+303 TAAREKDV
-312 AATQT
+312 AATQAQT
-317 QIAYTKILNEVLDAF
+317 SYQLKLNEALDAF
-332 KGKASTLL
+332 KGKASAVI

-350 VDILNEA
+350 VDILNAA
-357 NAAIEK
+357 NVAIEK
-363 MNKARAAAMA
+363 VNKERAKAMKDQ
-373 REGKDFKPENY
+373 GKAFNPNDF
-384 PDPTPRIKKALE
+384 PDPTPRLKKALE

-426 KEAAKLVENFRDK
+426 ENATRLIENFRNRLLSLQDK
-439 LLALQN
+439 MFG
-445 DKYLTGA
+445 TGA
-452 DDAHILGAYRKTL
+452 DNAHVLGMYGKTL

-578 GREKAKAVAQ
+578 GREKAKAVATDRNLETMEARYRRLQ
-588 EREFAVASKLSAKD
+588 ELMSEVSRKIRELNDSAKRGFKVGADTSRVGSAISRLFEMRDKFNNADIGSKNAVA
-602 KEAEL
+602 EL
-607 KALSDYTKRYMTLVE
+607 VSEYK
-622 EKRKV
+622 
-627 AEKAG
+627 
-632 ISPFFKNDNGLKNI
+632 ILKNEIGNAKSEQDKLNNAITRANKKQDRKNERQEARDNKQRLSEI
-646 KAEIDTLLER
+646 KA
-656 LGRVREDITLYQHA
+656 A
-670 IGSGT
+670 
-675 KEGISFG
+675 
-682 QQGLKEANTEAEK
+682 EA
-695 LMRSITNLQNVYDTL
+695 
-710 RVSQVNVKDLI
+710 
-721 GQTPQKQRQD
+721 
-731 DIQRRMS
+731 
-738 DYYSKLEKDSA
+738 
-749 QAAKDAAK
+749 
-757 AERERASAEKQ
+757 
-768 RQKEL
+768 
-773 NSAEKQRQNE
+773 
-783 LRNTERRYD
+783 RYD
-792 SLGNKVRQLRAEFSR
+792 SLGNKVRSLRREFSR
-807 GISLGANTDKSYE
+807 GISLGADVSKAE
-820 EIRRLLSM
+820 AEIHRLIDI
-828 MRVLRALQGSLSS
+828 MRYLRQMRTWLVEGQNVVGRIGS
-841 TDWREHIGR
+841 IGT
-850 LGNYGAGHDAT
+850 GHDAT
-861 IANRALQDQRAINAA
+861 QAGRALQDQRAINAA

-1492 NYETLEKTTAQNMSD
+1492 NYERLEKTTAQNMSD

-1773 PKKDSALESLRQ
+1773 TKKDSALESLRQ

-1848 DRKKFHTQVNREK
+1848 DRKKFRTQVNREK

-1866 SEIDKV
+1866 SEVDKV

-1916 VWDKQTRKMA
+1916 VWNKQTRKMA

-2112 RVKNAN
+2112 IVKNAN

-2153 VDEIVA
+2153 ADEIVA

-2185 NEFKESM
+2185 NKFKESI

-2427 VYGVDMKA
+2427 IYGVDMKA

-2469 TKNIVSQKL
+2469 TKNIVSQKV

>member
-6 VGSLWMS
+6 VGNLWMS
-13 LGLKETVSKELKNL
+13 LGLKDAVSKELKKMADNMEVVDAKTKRAQEQL
-27 GYSLNGTDDK
+27 RKLAETDASGKGVAFLDK
-37 VKELQKALKGIGNDL
+37 LKKAIGSSTKEAKELQAIFDAIRNIRGGFGALTGDFGKANLQSYADILKEIRSSMGKISFGGMSGMGEGIYAKIEAVRSAINGINKITNETFRLWDSVPRSSPKAKAEFNNIREQLAEIKNAGLGYL
-52 KSGDV
+52 KSGDFSK
-57 DAYARGIANLSKF
+57 AYAWANGLDEQIGKISSSYEKF
-70 LKDTKIEAKGLSTL
+70 LASEKSVVESLRREEGQSRKTTD
-84 LGSISG
+84 
-90 ANVQNLLG
+90 
-98 GEINATNAKKYLG
+98 AT
-111 IIKEIT
+111 
-117 SALSSL
+117 
-123 GRGNSENTF
+123 
-132 GLLSG
+132 
-137 LYRYSVLLD
+137 
-146 DIVKIKGQIKDLKE
+146 
-160 TLETPAGKK
+160 
-169 HEQSIKD
+169 
-176 LIAEYTKLRTEMIG
+176 
-190 VVNSG
+190 
-195 NLKQLDSNKYSELLG
+195 
-210 RGIQLYEALHAAAV
+210 
-224 QAEKGVTALSNAA
+224 
-237 DKEATSIQKS
+237 
-247 TEVVNEQ
+247 NEQ
-254 TNAFKKQEEQLKA
+254 TNALKKQEEQLKA

-272 KEKSAAESKTA
+272 KEKNATENKAAA
-283 TAPKI
+283 APKM

-373 REGKDFKPENY
+373 REEKDFNPANY

-426 KEAAKLVENFRDK
+426 KEAAKLVENFRNK

-578 GREKAKAVAQ
+578 GREKAKAVATDRNLETMEARYRRLQ
-588 EREFAVASKLSAKD
+588 ELISEVNRKIRELNDSAKRGFKVGADTSRVGSAISRLFEMRDKFNNADIGSKNAVA
-602 KEAEL
+602 EL
-607 KALSDYTKRYMTLVE
+607 VSEYK
-622 EKRKV
+622 
-627 AEKAG
+627 
-632 ISPFFKNDNGLKNI
+632 ILKNEIGNAKSEQDKLNNAITRANKKQDRKNERQEARDNKQRLSEI
-646 KAEIDTLLER
+646 KA
-656 LGRVREDITLYQHA
+656 A
-670 IGSGT
+670 
-675 KEGISFG
+675 
-682 QQGLKEANTEAEK
+682 EA
-695 LMRSITNLQNVYDTL
+695 
-710 RVSQVNVKDLI
+710 
-721 GQTPQKQRQD
+721 
-731 DIQRRMS
+731 
-738 DYYSKLEKDSA
+738 
-749 QAAKDAAK
+749 
-757 AERERASAEKQ
+757 
-768 RQKEL
+768 
-773 NSAEKQRQNE
+773 
-783 LRNTERRYD
+783 RYD
-792 SLGNKVRQLRAEFSR
+792 SLGNKVRSLRREFSR
-807 GISLGANTDKSYE
+807 GISLGADVSKAE
-820 EIRRLLSM
+820 AEIHRLIDI
-828 MRVLRALQGSLSS
+828 MRYLRQMRTWLVEGQNVVGRIGS
-841 TDWREHIGR
+841 IGT
-850 LGNYGAGHDAT
+850 GHDAT
-861 IANRALQDQRAINAA
+861 QAGRALQDQKATNAAA
-876 QEKTNREK
+876 QEAINKGVRRG
-884 EKSIDLERK
+884 IDLERER
-893 HQQEIANSAAK
+893 QQEIAKSAAK
-904 VRSDLV
+904 VRSDL
-910 RAFEQAKNSAGGL
+910 AAALAGANAEASKMHGTL
-923 NSTMQDLKSLV
+923 NDIKSLFL
-934 MQGGLVYGM
+934 QGGIVYGA
-943 QQFAMSVIKT
+943 QSLFNAIVQT
-953 GGELEK
+953 GGEIVQ
-959 QHIALQSI
+959 QHIALRSI
-967 LGDVQNANTMFS
+967 LGDVTKADELFAQT
-979 QVKQLALQSPFTFSE
+979 QELALRSPFKFGE

-1003 AYGVEYDQLYDTT
+1003 AFGVETDSLYDTT
-1016 KRLADMASGL
+1016 KRLADIASGL
-1026 GVSFERIALA
+1026 GVSFERLGLA
-1036 FGQVRSRGWLDGKEL
+1036 YGQVKARSWLDGKEL
-1051 RQISYAGIPL
+1051 RQFAYAGLPL
-1061 LQKLSEYYSKREG
+1061 LQKITELYNSEGKNNKTNYKQSDVKEMISKRQ
-1074 RKVSTSEVKTRISGR
+1074 VS
-1089 GVDFEDVKN
+1089 FEDVQK
-1098 VFWEMTDA
+1098 VLWKMTDE

-1119 TLLGRFN
+1119 TLLGQWN

-1135 LSEFASD
+1135 LSRFAEGKNVIGGTFMFAIKGATDLLLTIDKLSPALLTFASVFLSKKLFGLASSRLGIGSIGRNLNDQAKIQLRNYAIEQQQLVLERKITQEIATQNVQKRAYWLADVQTQQAVMGRLALEGKLSILQMQKAVKEGLITKELIDQLVIMGQITARQGEIILKGGTMAAVMNMTGSKLKGMLSFVGGWVGLTFMAVTQVISSIYNEFSAIKEKAESLQAPD
-1142 SNIVG
+1142 SDWMKDYYDALGAKKGTTNTELKKQIDSMKQLLIKSDAYTKTIDEQIKKAKDLNEQYDILRKGVENAKNVASGDAGMIADAIG
-1147 SNLKHIL
+1147 STGGWKSGNPFNDTIEDNLKDLQHSTDAYQLKLSTFDELTKSKMDSVASAIL
-1154 DLVTN
+1154 
-1159 LVQALHTMA
+1159 
-1168 PVVVAAFSGFA
+1168 
-1179 LKRLQ
+1179 
-1184 TSLGGGIG
+1184 G
-1192 AALLSGKASMA
+1192 A
-1203 SDIQKKVLLGEKTTA
+1203 
-1218 QELRLLATK
+1218 
-1227 KLITSEDIK
+1227 
-1236 ALSLAKAIKKVD
+1236 
-1248 LERMYIN
+1248 
-1255 GQISRSIYKDGMTDF
+1255 
-1270 AGTGTFGSRRKLVEA
+1270 AGTGKTLEDKIRILADEGGQKWAIFQANMVKWNGNIAYSIKGLGNRANDVTSDINEIANDDVPKILGAIRKHLGLYGNDFKNWCNQNPERFRSMLLQIMDEATWLVPQIKKKLEE
-1285 RQNGGWWN
+1285 
-1293 KAKAAFIGL
+1293 
-1302 QLRTNAYFTNL
+1302 
-1313 KIQFATTGGFWRTF
+1313 
-1327 ALKGMSAFAI
+1327 
-1337 LTAGARTMGATLLA
+1337 LTSFEFK
-1351 AVGGLPGLIITGV
+1351 PSSKKNSITGRTV
-1364 TMGISYM
+1364 MQERVFENLNGNQKAYDLISSYIEEGSW
-1371 YTKSADL
+1371 YKTKNNAQSALQDL
-1378 TNRINQTA
+1378 Y
-1386 NEIEDRIKQLN
+1386 NEMKSRQKGGASKASIAEAKKDYDTLYKAVLQGFGYRFIPEDKKSN
-1397 DFLRENDTA
+1397 
-1406 KVLSGGDIK
+1406 KVPKNKGDK
-1415 EVDNLIDA
+1415 ED
-1423 YKEKLKQLEPYNY
+1423 KE
-1436 NNLVMKADEK
+1436 
-1446 QSHEERLKYLDEE
+1446 LDE
-1459 LKRLRDAEMIAKSK
+1459 LKR
-1473 MGNRD
+1473 
-1478 NYSDFSG
+1478 
-1485 AITRSNR
+1485 
-1492 NYETLEKTTAQNMSD
+1492 
-1507 KGMDFASARSA
+1507 
-1518 AWKGLQPYQKGDMVN
+1518 
-1533 PIKKVILKQFGD
+1533 
-1545 ISKDETMRLAAM
+1545 
-1557 QAMSNIFASMEI
+1557 
-1569 PESRANMIR
+1569 
-1578 ASVLQAFGIG
+1578 
-1588 DKDSWLQE
+1588 
-1596 EAKNKLSDLLD
+1596 
-1607 SIAPTIATKI
+1607 
-1617 RSGQTLNEAEK
+1617 
-1628 AKVEELM
+1628 
-1635 QDAKRGL
+1635 
-1642 TGQYPEFEKALQA
+1642 
-1655 LLDASN
+1655 
-1661 FEAVIN
+1661 
-1667 LVFKDSKF
+1667 
-1675 NDVQNELL
+1675 
-1683 GNLPKMPLGVGD
+1683 
-1695 PETQAKKQKFAQ
+1695 
-1707 SWGKEGSWTKA
+1707 
-1718 REAANADVAAKKK
+1718 
-1731 EYEAAKK
+1731 
-1738 AKSKRQDELKK
+1738 
-1749 EWQLAEQ
+1749 QL
-1756 TAKELNLFD
+1756 
-1765 AKKDKNKG
+1765 
-1773 PKKDSALESLRQ
+1773 
-1785 QFEDFKAARQWYQK
+1785 EDFKAARQAYQK
-1799 YIGIGNTQSEAIG
+1799 LRKEAG
-1812 KVKSLFPNLDWK
+1812 MSRAKAKNEVFGLYKDLDWK
-1824 KIDLSKYMESLEAMM
+1824 KIDLDNYSGSIARLKD
-1839 PGRGFWNTT
+1839 GFNFDKTN
-1848 DRKKFHTQVNREK
+1848 DRKKFRTQLDKENF
-1861 AEWQY
+1861 EWRF
-1866 SEIDKV
+1866 SEELKP
-1872 EWERVSSN
+1872 EWERVVSN

-1916 VWDKQTRKMA
+1916 VWNKQTRKMA

-2159 KMLEGHE
+2159 KMLEGNE
-2166 KEEKGDAKL
+2166 KEKKGDAKL

-2427 VYGVDMKA
+2427 IYGVDMKA

-2469 TKNIVSQKL
+2469 TKNIVSQKV
-2478 MEVALQ
+2478 MEAALQ
-2484 GPLDNLTEIIKQ
+2484 GPLDNLTEIIKK

-2549 TNITEETADI
+2549 KNITEETADI